1 MVYIPLVK
9 KTKWIDLS
17 NEHKRLRE
25 EVEKDLRE
33 GCCQKGNIQPIMLQ
47 GAFGIGKTNT
57 LYYIFHYCWEVLKTP
72 ALYMP
77 LAKIVDEV
85 KKEAKASDSGKV
97 ENNRLSLIL
106 KKMIDEQIALLKSDN
121 YDEIYNVD
129 FPEFQS
135 GDENVNL
142 SLTDYLKDFESVSV
156 VFDEKEENPFKDVV
170 FNKDVISSAIT
181 SGNVP
186 VLLVDE
192 FESKFYELKKIVASS
207 GGGIL
212 RELFDQIVQTHP
224 FQLVIGNGPA
234 SGYEVAKDKG
244 GDADSETA
252 ANRRLKTIPIPFPA
266 SSLLKRRFMEGC
278 ANGYVNF
285 IWWMSRCR
293 PGHVQK
299 LHDNVKYDM
308 LNGYKSSEFVTQS
321 IFNEPIDE
329 GGEDVTYLKT
339 SYFETIDSHLFPI
352 VKDLLLD
359 FEPCELTMEK
369 DYIDAFKNENDA
381 KSFFCS
387 DETINVEKVLCPA
400 LKDDICLF
408 LEKCKNSE
416 AKYLD
421 VNYYTHLNKYFSYIL
436 DACANKVGEIAFNS
450 PYKYA
455 EEALAD
461 SFLIPLLELTYDFVS
476 QYEDSEA
483 PAIKEV
489 RDFLLDCIKHVEHSK
504 EEEQIAEDFPELS
517 NLFDGFRANKCKGDK
532 FYIQFSLQALR
543 EIFEQPIGSPI
554 LRYRGMSL
562 EEKLETVDFQ
572 KTVLLTDSYDNQI
585 IVFVPILEE
594 DKQDAYLS
602 RLEKY
607 IASIENN
614 LHENAKKTLHVVYLQ
629 ESEKIDSLKTRITRT
644 GDELL
649 PIAKYKK
656 IVFELFDDYKFNFGR
671 QIQDFIDSVAKIVIA
686 GCACGD
692 LYSPNGMTC
701 EVRDVITKIKDSS
714 WTPQKEIRRIRRT
727 IEHYEKLVCEGDNA
741 ILKAIKSKSLID
753 YEDALTKAICDA
765 SEYEDNIPCDFTK
778 IVDGKVTDTRSKYI
792 AQLYVLEKAGKSGM
806 GNNSLIEL
814 LKKIGTQGD
823 LYFAPNED
831 KTLQTLHFDQLKTA
845 LSDSEELSV
854 FFEKYNKDDRFI
866 QNLLAFAGSMVKE
879 TVATD
884 IETLYAFMN
893 DSIDNHWIGTY
904 SDKLKY
910 NCSKAE
916 TLIKLLY
923 LSKYVSKMDSETL
936 KESLISNLNAKG
948 AELNSTRVT
957 LTNSINEILTLLYTQ
972 KPQRDNESQPFFGYL
987 HKLSEVGRLFDD
999 CQRVLR
1005 EESDSMAALCI
1016 IDSVYSRLVDI
1027 VDSVNIL
1034 STQTTT
1040 VKNSLSSFQQSVNR
1054 LYQLPINEIYENK
1067 LAAKLINMKSP
1078 DASKNGFRGYNEDY
1092 CWANTRNTLKYYKD
1106 ETKNVFTTKLN
1117 PIKNDTLKANDVSAF
1132 TNYLYRVF
1140 QSSTDIKTR
1149 LDSVLNLC
1157 RECKVLADDYTELKS
1172 QIENLLKVEVN
1183 NG

>member
-1 MVYIPLVK
+1 MAYIPLVK
-9 KTKWIDLS
+9 QTKWIDLS

-25 EVEKDLRE
+25 EVEKDLRK
-33 GCCQKGNIQPIMLQ
+33 GCCEKGNIQPIMLQ

-57 LYYIFHYCWEVLKTP
+57 LYYIFHYCWEVLQTP
-72 ALYMP
+72 ALYLP

-85 KKEAKASDSGKV
+85 KKEAKSNDSGKV

-106 KKMIDEQIALLKSDN
+106 KKMIDEQINLLKSDN
-121 YDEIYNVD
+121 YDEVFNVD

-142 SLTDYLKDFESVSV
+142 SLTDYLKDFEPVTV
-156 VFDEKEENPFKDVV
+156 VLDEKEENPFKDIV
-170 FNKDVISSAIT
+170 FNKDVINIAIS

-212 RELFDQIVQTHP
+212 RELFDQIVQTRP

-266 SSLLKRRFMEGC
+266 SALLKRRFMEGC

-308 LNGYKSSEFVTQS
+308 LSGYKSSEFITQS

-329 GGEDVTYLKT
+329 GGEEVTYLKT
-339 SYFETIDSHLFPI
+339 SFFETIDSHLFPI

-359 FEPCELTMEK
+359 FEPRELTMEK
-369 DYIDAFKNENDA
+369 DYIDAFKDEINA
-381 KSFFCS
+381 KCFYCS
-387 DETINVEKVLCPA
+387 DETINVEKELCPA
-400 LKDDICLF
+400 LKDDLSIF
-408 LEKCKNSE
+408 LDKCKNSD

-421 VNYYTHLNKYFSYIL
+421 INYYTHLNKYFSYIL
-436 DACANKVGEIAFNS
+436 DACADKNGKIAFNS

-504 EEEQIAEDFPELS
+504 EEEQIADDFPELS
-517 NLFDGFRANKCKGDK
+517 NLFDGFKANKSKGEE
-532 FYIQFSLQALR
+532 FYIQFSLRALR

-562 EEKLETVDFQ
+562 EQKLETIDFQ
-572 KTVLLTDSYDNQI
+572 KTVLLTDSYDNQM
-585 IVFVPILEE
+585 IVFVPNLEE
-594 DKQDAYLS
+594 DKQDAYIS
-602 RLEKY
+602 RLEMY
-607 IASIENN
+607 IKSVEKD
-614 LHENAKKTLHVVYLQ
+614 LHENARKTLHIVYLQ
-629 ESEKIDSLKTRITRT
+629 ESEKIDLLKNRITRV

-671 QIQDFIDSVAKIVIA
+671 QIQDFVDSVAKIVIA
-686 GCACGD
+686 GCACDD
-692 LYSPNGMTC
+692 LYSLNGLTY

-714 WTPQKEIRRIRRT
+714 WTPQKEIRRT

-741 ILKAIKSKSLID
+741 ILKAVKSKSLID
-753 YEDALTKAICDA
+753 YEDALSKAICDA
-765 SEYEDNIPCDFTK
+765 SDYEDNVPCDFTK
-778 IVDGKVTDTRSKYI
+778 VIDGKITDARSKCI
-792 AQLYVLEKAGKSGM
+792 ALLYVLEKAGKTDNV
-806 GNNSLIEL
+806 NNSMVEL
-814 LKKIGTQGD
+814 LRKVGTQGA
-823 LYFAPNED
+823 LHFAPNED
-831 KTLQTLHFDQLKTA
+831 KVLQSLHFDQLKTA
-845 LSDSEELSV
+845 LSDSEEIKDILG
-854 FFEKYNKDDRFI
+854 KYNGDDRFI
-866 QNLLAFAGSMVKE
+866 QNLFAFAGSMVKE
-879 TVATD
+879 TVATN
-884 IETLYAFMN
+884 IEALYAFMN
-893 DSIDNHWIGTY
+893 DSFDNHWIATY
-904 SDKLKY
+904 SDKMKY
-910 NCSKAE
+910 NCPKAE
-916 TLIKLLY
+916 ILIKLLY
-923 LSKYVSKMDSETL
+923 LSNYVSKIDSAKL
-936 KESLISNLNAKG
+936 RESLIANLTAKG
-948 AELNSTRVT
+948 AELNATRAT
-957 LTNSINEILTLLYTQ
+957 LSESINEILTLLYTQ
-972 KPQRDNESQPFFGYL
+972 KPQRDNDSQPFFGYL
-987 HKLSEVGRLFDD
+987 QKLSDVGKLFED

-1005 EESDSMAALCI
+1005 EESDSIAALCVI
-1016 IDSVYSRLVDI
+1016 NSVYSRLVDI
-1027 VDSVNIL
+1027 IDSVKIL

-1040 VKNSLSSFQQSVNR
+1040 IKNSLSGFEQSIKR
-1054 LYQLPINEIYENK
+1054 LYQSPINEIYEDK

-1092 CWANTRNTLKYYKD
+1092 CWATTRNTLKYHKD

-1117 PIKNDTLKANDVSAF
+1117 PIKQETLKGNDVSVF
-1132 TNYLYRVF
+1132 TTYLSRVL
-1140 QSSTDIKTR
+1140 QTTTDIKTR
-1149 LDSVLNLC
+1149 LDSVLSLC
-1157 RECKVLADDYTELKS
+1157 RECKVLADDYTELKT
-1172 QIENLLKVEVN
+1172 QIGNLLKFEEN

>member
-1 MVYIPLVK
+1 MAYIPLVK
-9 KTKWIDLS
+9 QTKWIDLS

-25 EVEKDLRE
+25 EVEKDLRK
-33 GCCQKGNIQPIMLQ
+33 GCCEKGNIQPIILQ

-57 LYYIFHYCWEVLKTP
+57 LYYIFHYCWEVLQTP
-72 ALYMP
+72 ALYLP

-85 KKEAKASDSGKV
+85 KKEAKSNDSGKV

-106 KKMIDEQIALLKSDN
+106 KKMIDEQINLLKSDN
-121 YDEIYNVD
+121 YDEVFNVD

-142 SLTDYLKDFESVSV
+142 SLTDYLKDFEPVTV
-156 VFDEKEENPFKDVV
+156 VLDEKEENPFKDIV
-170 FNKDVISSAIT
+170 FNKDVINIAIS

-212 RELFDQIVQTHP
+212 RELFDQIVQTRP

-266 SSLLKRRFMEGC
+266 SALLKRRFMEGC

-308 LNGYKSSEFVTQS
+308 LSGYKSSEFITQS

-329 GGEDVTYLKT
+329 GGEEVTYLKT
-339 SYFETIDSHLFPI
+339 SFFETIDSHLFPI

-359 FEPCELTMEK
+359 FEPRELTMEK
-369 DYIDAFKNENDA
+369 DYIDAFKDEINA
-381 KSFFCS
+381 KCFYCS
-387 DETINVEKVLCPA
+387 DETINVEKELCPA
-400 LKDDICLF
+400 LKDDLSIF
-408 LEKCKNSE
+408 LDKCKNSD

-421 VNYYTHLNKYFSYIL
+421 INYYTHLNKYFSYIL
-436 DACANKVGEIAFNS
+436 DACADKNGKIAFNS

-504 EEEQIAEDFPELS
+504 EEEQIADDFPELS
-517 NLFDGFRANKCKGDK
+517 NLFDGFKANKSKGEE
-532 FYIQFSLQALR
+532 FYIQFSLRALR

-562 EEKLETVDFQ
+562 EQKLETIDFQ
-572 KTVLLTDSYDNQI
+572 KTVLLTDSYDNQM
-585 IVFVPILEE
+585 IVFVPNLDE
-594 DKQDAYLS
+594 DKQDAYIS
-602 RLEKY
+602 RLEMY
-607 IASIENN
+607 IKSVEKD
-614 LHENAKKTLHVVYLQ
+614 LHENARKTLHIVYLQ
-629 ESEKIDSLKTRITRT
+629 ESEKIDLLKNRITRV

-671 QIQDFIDSVAKIVIA
+671 QIQDFVDSVAKIVIA
-686 GCACGD
+686 GCACDD
-692 LYSPNGMTC
+692 LYSLNGLTY

-714 WTPQKEIRRIRRT
+714 WTPQKEIRRT

-741 ILKAIKSKSLID
+741 ILKAVKSKSLID
-753 YEDALTKAICDA
+753 YEDALSKAICDA
-765 SEYEDNIPCDFTK
+765 SDYEDNVPCDFTK
-778 IVDGKVTDTRSKYI
+778 VIDGKITDARSKCI
-792 AQLYVLEKAGKSGM
+792 ALLYVLEKAGKTDNV
-806 GNNSLIEL
+806 NNSMVEL
-814 LKKIGTQGD
+814 LRKVGTQGA
-823 LYFAPNED
+823 LQFAPNED
-831 KTLQTLHFDQLKTA
+831 KVLQSLHFDQLKTA
-845 LSDSEELSV
+845 LSDSEEIKDILG
-854 FFEKYNKDDRFI
+854 KYNGDDRFI
-866 QNLLAFAGSMVKE
+866 QNLFAFAGSMVKE
-879 TVATD
+879 TVATN
-884 IETLYAFMN
+884 IEALYAFMN
-893 DSIDNHWIGTY
+893 DSFDNHWIATY

-910 NCSKAE
+910 NCPKAE
-916 TLIKLLY
+916 ILIKLLY
-923 LSKYVSKMDSETL
+923 LSNYVSKIDSAKL
-936 KESLISNLNAKG
+936 RESLIANLTAKG
-948 AELNSTRVT
+948 AELNATRAT
-957 LTNSINEILTLLYTQ
+957 LSESINEILTLLYTQ
-972 KPQRDNESQPFFGYL
+972 KPQRDNDSQPFFGYL
-987 HKLSEVGRLFDD
+987 QKLSDVGKLFED

-1005 EESDSMAALCI
+1005 EESDSIAALCVI
-1016 IDSVYSRLVDI
+1016 NSVYSRLVDI
-1027 VDSVNIL
+1027 IDSVKIL

-1040 VKNSLSSFQQSVNR
+1040 IKNSLSGFEQSIKR
-1054 LYQLPINEIYENK
+1054 LYQSPINEIYEDK

-1092 CWANTRNTLKYYKD
+1092 CWATTRNTLKYHKD

-1117 PIKNDTLKANDVSAF
+1117 PIKQETLKGNDVSVF
-1132 TNYLYRVF
+1132 TTYLSRVL
-1140 QSSTDIKTR
+1140 QTTTDIKTR
-1149 LDSVLNLC
+1149 LDSVLSLC
-1157 RECKVLADDYTELKS
+1157 RECKVLADDYTELKT
-1172 QIENLLKVEVN
+1172 QIGNLLKFEEN

>member
-1 MVYIPLVK
+1 MAYIPLVK
-9 KTKWIDLS
+9 QTKWIDLS

-25 EVEKDLRE
+25 EVEKDLRK
-33 GCCQKGNIQPIMLQ
+33 GCCEKGNIQPIMLQ

-57 LYYIFHYCWEVLKTP
+57 LYYIFHYCWEVLQTP
-72 ALYMP
+72 ALYLP

-85 KKEAKASDSGKV
+85 KKEAKSNDSGKV

-106 KKMIDEQIALLKSDN
+106 KKMIDEQINLLKSDN
-121 YDEIYNVD
+121 YDEVFNVD

-142 SLTDYLKDFESVSV
+142 SLTDYLKDFEPVTV
-156 VFDEKEENPFKDVV
+156 VLDEKEENPFKDIV
-170 FNKDVISSAIT
+170 FNKDVINIAIS

-212 RELFDQIVQTHP
+212 RELFDQIVQTRP
-224 FQLVIGNGPA
+224 FLLVIGNGPA

-266 SSLLKRRFMEGC
+266 SALLKRRFMEGC

-308 LNGYKSSEFVTQS
+308 LSGYKSSEFITQS

-329 GGEDVTYLKT
+329 GGEEVTYLKT
-339 SYFETIDSHLFPI
+339 SFFETIDSHLFPI

-359 FEPCELTMEK
+359 FEPRELTMEK
-369 DYIDAFKNENDA
+369 DYIDAFKDEINA
-381 KSFFCS
+381 KCFYCS
-387 DETINVEKVLCPA
+387 DETINVEKELCPA
-400 LKDDICLF
+400 LKDDLSIF
-408 LEKCKNSE
+408 LDKCKNSD

-421 VNYYTHLNKYFSYIL
+421 INYYTHLNKYFSYIL
-436 DACANKVGEIAFNS
+436 DACADKNGKIAFNS

-504 EEEQIAEDFPELS
+504 EEEQIADDFPELS
-517 NLFDGFRANKCKGDK
+517 NLFDGFKANKSKGEE
-532 FYIQFSLQALR
+532 FYIQFSLRALR

-562 EEKLETVDFQ
+562 EQKLETIDFQ
-572 KTVLLTDSYDNQI
+572 KTVLLTDSYDNQM
-585 IVFVPILEE
+585 IVFVPNLDE
-594 DKQDAYLS
+594 DKQDAYIS
-602 RLEKY
+602 RLEMY
-607 IASIENN
+607 IKSVEKD
-614 LHENAKKTLHVVYLQ
+614 LHENARKTLHIVYLQ
-629 ESEKIDSLKTRITRT
+629 ESEKIDLLKNRITRV

-671 QIQDFIDSVAKIVIA
+671 QIQDFVDSVAKIVIA
-686 GCACGD
+686 GCACDD
-692 LYSPNGMTC
+692 LYSLNGLTY

-714 WTPQKEIRRIRRT
+714 WTPQKEIRRT

-741 ILKAIKSKSLID
+741 ILKAVKSKSLID
-753 YEDALTKAICDA
+753 YEDALSKAICDA
-765 SEYEDNIPCDFTK
+765 SDYEDNVPCDFTK
-778 IVDGKVTDTRSKYI
+778 VIDGKITDARSKCI
-792 AQLYVLEKAGKSGM
+792 ALLYVLEKAGKTDNV
-806 GNNSLIEL
+806 NNSMVEL
-814 LKKIGTQGD
+814 LRKVGTQGA
-823 LYFAPNED
+823 LHFAPNED
-831 KTLQTLHFDQLKTA
+831 KVLQSLHFDQLKTA
-845 LSDSEELSV
+845 LSDSEEIKDILG
-854 FFEKYNKDDRFI
+854 KYNGDDRFI
-866 QNLLAFAGSMVKE
+866 QNLFAFAGSMVKE
-879 TVATD
+879 TVATN
-884 IETLYAFMN
+884 IEALYAFMN
-893 DSIDNHWIGTY
+893 DSFDNHWIATY
-904 SDKLKY
+904 SDKMKY
-910 NCSKAE
+910 NCPKAE
-916 TLIKLLY
+916 ILIKLLY
-923 LSKYVSKMDSETL
+923 LSNYVSKIDSAKL
-936 KESLISNLNAKG
+936 RESLIANLTAKG
-948 AELNSTRVT
+948 AELNATRAT
-957 LTNSINEILTLLYTQ
+957 LSESINEILTLLYTQ
-972 KPQRDNESQPFFGYL
+972 KPQRDNDSQPFFGYL
-987 HKLSEVGRLFDD
+987 QKLSDVGKLFED

-1005 EESDSMAALCI
+1005 EESDSIAALCVI
-1016 IDSVYSRLVDI
+1016 NSVYSRLVDI
-1027 VDSVNIL
+1027 IDSVKIL

-1040 VKNSLSSFQQSVNR
+1040 IKNSLSGFEQSIKR
-1054 LYQLPINEIYENK
+1054 LYQSPINEIYEDK

-1092 CWANTRNTLKYYKD
+1092 CWATTRNTLKYHKD

-1117 PIKNDTLKANDVSAF
+1117 PIKQETLKGNDVSVF
-1132 TNYLYRVF
+1132 TTYLSRVL
-1140 QSSTDIKTR
+1140 QTTTDIKTR
-1149 LDSVLNLC
+1149 LDSVLSLC
-1157 RECKVLADDYTELKS
+1157 RECKVLADDYTELKT
-1172 QIENLLKVEVN
+1172 QIGNLLKFEEN

>member
-1 MVYIPLVK
+1 MAYIPLVK
-9 KTKWIDLS
+9 QTKWIDLS

-25 EVEKDLRE
+25 EVEKDLRK
-33 GCCQKGNIQPIMLQ
+33 GCCEKGNIQPIMLQ

-57 LYYIFHYCWEVLKTP
+57 LYYIFHYCWEVLQTP
-72 ALYMP
+72 ALYLP

-85 KKEAKASDSGKV
+85 KKEAKSNDSGKV

-106 KKMIDEQIALLKSDN
+106 KKMIDEQINLLKSDN
-121 YDEIYNVD
+121 YDEVFNVD

-142 SLTDYLKDFESVSV
+142 SLTDYLKDFEPVTV
-156 VFDEKEENPFKDVV
+156 VLDEKEENPFKDIV
-170 FNKDVISSAIT
+170 FNKDVINIAIS

-212 RELFDQIVQTHP
+212 RELFDQIVQTRP

-266 SSLLKRRFMEGC
+266 SALLKRRFMEGC

-308 LNGYKSSEFVTQS
+308 LSGYKSSEFITQS

-329 GGEDVTYLKT
+329 GGEEVTYLKT
-339 SYFETIDSHLFPI
+339 SFFETIDSHLFPI

-359 FEPCELTMEK
+359 FEPRELTMEK
-369 DYIDAFKNENDA
+369 DYIDAFKDEINA
-381 KSFFCS
+381 KCFYCS
-387 DETINVEKVLCPA
+387 DETINVEKELCPA
-400 LKDDICLF
+400 LKDDLSIF
-408 LEKCKNSE
+408 LDKCKNSD

-421 VNYYTHLNKYFSYIL
+421 INYYTHLNKYFSYIL
-436 DACANKVGEIAFNS
+436 DACADKNGKIAFNS

-504 EEEQIAEDFPELS
+504 EEEQIADDFPELS
-517 NLFDGFRANKCKGDK
+517 NLFDGFKANKSKGEE
-532 FYIQFSLQALR
+532 FYIQFSLRALR

-562 EEKLETVDFQ
+562 EQKLETIDFQ
-572 KTVLLTDSYDNQI
+572 KTVLLTDSYDNQM
-585 IVFVPILEE
+585 IVFVPNLDE
-594 DKQDAYLS
+594 DKQDAYIS
-602 RLEKY
+602 RLEMY
-607 IASIENN
+607 IKSVEKD
-614 LHENAKKTLHVVYLQ
+614 LHENARKTLHIVYLQ
-629 ESEKIDSLKTRITRT
+629 ESEKIDLLKNRITRV

-671 QIQDFIDSVAKIVIA
+671 QIQDFVDSVAKIVIA
-686 GCACGD
+686 GCACDD
-692 LYSPNGMTC
+692 LYSLNGLTY

-714 WTPQKEIRRIRRT
+714 WTPQKEIRRT

-741 ILKAIKSKSLID
+741 ILKAVKSKSLID
-753 YEDALTKAICDA
+753 YEDALSKAICDA
-765 SEYEDNIPCDFTK
+765 SDYEDNVPCDFTK
-778 IVDGKVTDTRSKYI
+778 VIDGKITDARSKCI
-792 AQLYVLEKAGKSGM
+792 ALLYVLEKAGKTDNV
-806 GNNSLIEL
+806 NNSMVEL
-814 LKKIGTQGD
+814 LRKVGTQGA
-823 LYFAPNED
+823 LHFAPNED
-831 KTLQTLHFDQLKTA
+831 KVLQSLHFDQLKTA
-845 LSDSEELSV
+845 LSDSEEIKDILG
-854 FFEKYNKDDRFI
+854 KYNGDDRFI
-866 QNLLAFAGSMVKE
+866 QNLFAFAGSMVKE
-879 TVATD
+879 TVATN
-884 IETLYAFMN
+884 IEALYAFMN
-893 DSIDNHWIGTY
+893 DSFDNHWIATY
-904 SDKLKY
+904 SDKMKY
-910 NCSKAE
+910 NCPKAE
-916 TLIKLLY
+916 ILIKLLY
-923 LSKYVSKMDSETL
+923 LSNYVSKIDSAKL
-936 KESLISNLNAKG
+936 RESLIANLTAKG
-948 AELNSTRVT
+948 AELNATRAT
-957 LTNSINEILTLLYTQ
+957 LSESINEILTLLYTQ
-972 KPQRDNESQPFFGYL
+972 KPQRDNDSQPFFGYL
-987 HKLSEVGRLFDD
+987 QKLSDVGKLFED

-1005 EESDSMAALCI
+1005 EESDSIAALCVI
-1016 IDSVYSRLVDI
+1016 NSVYSRLVDI
-1027 VDSVNIL
+1027 IDSVKIL

-1040 VKNSLSSFQQSVNR
+1040 IKNSLSGFEQSIKR
-1054 LYQLPINEIYENK
+1054 LYQSPINEIYEDK

-1092 CWANTRNTLKYYKD
+1092 CWATTRNTLKYHKD

-1117 PIKNDTLKANDVSAF
+1117 PIKQETLKGNDVSVF
-1132 TNYLYRVF
+1132 TTYLSRVL
-1140 QSSTDIKTR
+1140 QTTTDIKTR
-1149 LDSVLNLC
+1149 LDSVLSLC
-1157 RECKVLADDYTELKS
+1157 RECKVLADDYTELKT
-1172 QIENLLKVEVN
+1172 QIGNLLKFEEN

>member
-1 MVYIPLVK
+1 MAYIPLVK
-9 KTKWIDLS
+9 QTKWIDLS

-25 EVEKDLRE
+25 EVEKDLRK
-33 GCCQKGNIQPIMLQ
+33 GCCEKGNIQPIMLQ

-57 LYYIFHYCWEVLKTP
+57 LYYIFHYCWEVLQTP
-72 ALYMP
+72 ALYLP

-85 KKEAKASDSGKV
+85 KKEAKSNDSGKV

-106 KKMIDEQIALLKSDN
+106 KKMIDEQINLLKSDN
-121 YDEIYNVD
+121 YDEVFNVD

-142 SLTDYLKDFESVSV
+142 SLTDYLKDFEPVTV
-156 VFDEKEENPFKDVV
+156 VLDEKEDNPFKDIV
-170 FNKDVISSAIT
+170 FNKDVINIAIS

-212 RELFDQIVQTHP
+212 RELFDQIVQTRP

-266 SSLLKRRFMEGC
+266 SALLKRRFMEGC

-308 LNGYKSSEFVTQS
+308 LSGYKSSEFITQS

-329 GGEDVTYLKT
+329 GGEEVTYLKT
-339 SYFETIDSHLFPI
+339 SFFETIDSHLFPI

-359 FEPCELTMEK
+359 FEPRELTMEK
-369 DYIDAFKNENDA
+369 DYIDAFKDEINA
-381 KSFFCS
+381 KCFYCS
-387 DETINVEKVLCPA
+387 DETINVEKELCPA
-400 LKDDICLF
+400 LKDDLSIF
-408 LEKCKNSE
+408 LDKCKNSD

-421 VNYYTHLNKYFSYIL
+421 INYYTHLNKYFSYIL
-436 DACANKVGEIAFNS
+436 DACADKNGKIAFNS

-504 EEEQIAEDFPELS
+504 EEEQIADDFPELS
-517 NLFDGFRANKCKGDK
+517 NLFDGFKANKSKGEE
-532 FYIQFSLQALR
+532 FYIQFSLRALR

-562 EEKLETVDFQ
+562 EQKLETIDFQ
-572 KTVLLTDSYDNQI
+572 KTVLLTDSYDNQM
-585 IVFVPILEE
+585 IVFVPNLEE
-594 DKQDAYLS
+594 DKQDAYIS
-602 RLEKY
+602 RLEMY
-607 IASIENN
+607 IKSVEKD
-614 LHENAKKTLHVVYLQ
+614 LHENARKTLHIVYLQ
-629 ESEKIDSLKTRITRT
+629 ESEKIDLLKNRITRV

-671 QIQDFIDSVAKIVIA
+671 QIQDFVDSAAKIVIA
-686 GCACGD
+686 GCACDD
-692 LYSPNGMTC
+692 LYSLNGLTY

-714 WTPQKEIRRIRRT
+714 WTPQKEIRRT

-741 ILKAIKSKSLID
+741 ILKAVKSKSLID
-753 YEDALTKAICDA
+753 YEDALSKAICDA
-765 SEYEDNIPCDFTK
+765 SDYEDNVPCDFTK
-778 IVDGKVTDTRSKYI
+778 VIDGKITDARSKCI
-792 AQLYVLEKAGKSGM
+792 ALLYVLEKAGKTDNV
-806 GNNSLIEL
+806 NNSMVEL
-814 LKKIGTQGD
+814 LRKVGTQGA
-823 LYFAPNED
+823 LHFAPNED
-831 KTLQTLHFDQLKTA
+831 KVLQSLHFDQLKTA
-845 LSDSEELSV
+845 LSDSEEIKDILG
-854 FFEKYNKDDRFI
+854 KYNGDDRFI
-866 QNLLAFAGSMVKE
+866 QNLFAFAGSMVKE
-879 TVATD
+879 TVATN
-884 IETLYAFMN
+884 IEALYAFMN
-893 DSIDNHWIGTY
+893 DSFDNHWIATY
-904 SDKLKY
+904 SDKMKY
-910 NCSKAE
+910 NCPKAE
-916 TLIKLLY
+916 ILIKLLY
-923 LSKYVSKMDSETL
+923 LSNYVSKIDSAKL
-936 KESLISNLNAKG
+936 RESLIANLTAKG
-948 AELNSTRVT
+948 AELNATRAT
-957 LTNSINEILTLLYTQ
+957 LSESINEILTLLYTQ
-972 KPQRDNESQPFFGYL
+972 KPQRDNDSQPFFGYL
-987 HKLSEVGRLFDD
+987 QKLSDVGKLFED

-1005 EESDSMAALCI
+1005 EESDSIAALCVI
-1016 IDSVYSRLVDI
+1016 ISVYSRLVDI
-1027 VDSVNIL
+1027 IDSVKIL

-1040 VKNSLSSFQQSVNR
+1040 IKNSLSGFEQSIKR
-1054 LYQLPINEIYENK
+1054 LYQSPINEIYEDK

-1092 CWANTRNTLKYYKD
+1092 CWATTRNTLKYHKD

-1117 PIKNDTLKANDVSAF
+1117 PIKQETLKGNDVSVF
-1132 TNYLYRVF
+1132 TTYLSRVL
-1140 QSSTDIKTR
+1140 QTTTDIKTR
-1149 LDSVLNLC
+1149 LDSVLSLC
-1157 RECKVLADDYTELKS
+1157 RECKVLADDYTELKT
-1172 QIENLLKVEVN
+1172 QIGNLLKFEEN

>member
-1 MVYIPLVK
+1 MAYIPLVK
-9 KTKWIDLS
+9 QTKWIDLS

-25 EVEKDLRE
+25 EVEKDLRK
-33 GCCQKGNIQPIMLQ
+33 GCCEKGNIQPIMLQ

-57 LYYIFHYCWEVLKTP
+57 LYYIFHYCWEVLQTP
-72 ALYMP
+72 ALYLP

-85 KKEAKASDSGKV
+85 KKEAKSNDSGKV

-106 KKMIDEQIALLKSDN
+106 KKMIDEQINLLKSDN
-121 YDEIYNVD
+121 YDEVFNVD

-142 SLTDYLKDFESVSV
+142 SLTDYLKDFEPVTV
-156 VFDEKEENPFKDVV
+156 VLDEKEENPFKDIV
-170 FNKDVISSAIT
+170 FNKDVINIAIS

-212 RELFDQIVQTHP
+212 RELFDQIVQTRP

-266 SSLLKRRFMEGC
+266 SALLKRRFMEGC

-308 LNGYKSSEFVTQS
+308 LSGYKSSEFITQS

-329 GGEDVTYLKT
+329 GGEEVTYLKT
-339 SYFETIDSHLFPI
+339 SFFETIDSHLFPI

-359 FEPCELTMEK
+359 FEPRELTMEK
-369 DYIDAFKNENDA
+369 DYIDAFKDEINA
-381 KSFFCS
+381 KCFYCS
-387 DETINVEKVLCPA
+387 DETINVEKELCPA
-400 LKDDICLF
+400 LKDDLSIF
-408 LEKCKNSE
+408 LDKCKNSD

-421 VNYYTHLNKYFSYIL
+421 INYYTHLNKYFSYIL
-436 DACANKVGEIAFNS
+436 DACADKNGKIAFNS

-504 EEEQIAEDFPELS
+504 KEEQIADDFPELS
-517 NLFDGFRANKCKGDK
+517 NLFDGFKANKSKGEE
-532 FYIQFSLQALR
+532 FYIQFSLRALR

-562 EEKLETVDFQ
+562 EQKLETIDFQ
-572 KTVLLTDSYDNQI
+572 KTVLLTDSYDNQM
-585 IVFVPILEE
+585 IVFVPNLDE
-594 DKQDAYLS
+594 DKQDAYIS
-602 RLEKY
+602 RLEMY
-607 IASIENN
+607 IKSVEKD
-614 LHENAKKTLHVVYLQ
+614 LHENARKTLHIVYLQ
-629 ESEKIDSLKTRITRT
+629 ESEKIDLLKNRITRV

-671 QIQDFIDSVAKIVIA
+671 QIQDFVDSVAKIVIA
-686 GCACGD
+686 GCACDD
-692 LYSPNGMTC
+692 LYSLNGLTY

-714 WTPQKEIRRIRRT
+714 WTPQKEIRRT

-741 ILKAIKSKSLID
+741 ILKAVKSKSLID
-753 YEDALTKAICDA
+753 YEDALSKAICDA
-765 SEYEDNIPCDFTK
+765 SDYEDNVPCDFTK
-778 IVDGKVTDTRSKYI
+778 VIDGKITDARSKCI
-792 AQLYVLEKAGKSGM
+792 ALLYVLEKAGKTDNV
-806 GNNSLIEL
+806 NNSMVEL
-814 LKKIGTQGD
+814 LRKVGTQGA
-823 LYFAPNED
+823 LHFAPNED
-831 KTLQTLHFDQLKTA
+831 KVLQSLHSDQLKTA
-845 LSDSEELSV
+845 LSDSEEIKDILG
-854 FFEKYNKDDRFI
+854 KYNGDDRFI
-866 QNLLAFAGSMVKE
+866 QNLFAFAGSMVKE
-879 TVATD
+879 TVATN
-884 IETLYAFMN
+884 IEALYAFMN
-893 DSIDNHWIGTY
+893 DSFDNHWIATY

-910 NCSKAE
+910 NCPKAE
-916 TLIKLLY
+916 ILIKLLY
-923 LSKYVSKMDSETL
+923 LSNYVSKIDSAKL
-936 KESLISNLNAKG
+936 RESLIANLTAKG
-948 AELNSTRVT
+948 AELNATRAT
-957 LTNSINEILTLLYTQ
+957 LSESINEILTLLYTQ
-972 KPQRDNESQPFFGYL
+972 KPQRDNDSQPFFGYL
-987 HKLSEVGRLFDD
+987 QKLSDVGKLFED

-1005 EESDSMAALCI
+1005 EESDSIAALCVI
-1016 IDSVYSRLVDI
+1016 NSVYSRLVDI
-1027 VDSVNIL
+1027 IDSVKIL

-1040 VKNSLSSFQQSVNR
+1040 IKNSLSGFEQSIKR
-1054 LYQLPINEIYENK
+1054 LYQSPINEIYEDK

-1092 CWANTRNTLKYYKD
+1092 CWATTRNTLKYHKD

-1117 PIKNDTLKANDVSAF
+1117 PIKQETLKGNDVSVF
-1132 TNYLYRVF
+1132 TTYLSRVL
-1140 QSSTDIKTR
+1140 QTTTDIKTR
-1149 LDSVLNLC
+1149 LDSVLSLC
-1157 RECKVLADDYTELKS
+1157 RECKVLADDYTELKT
-1172 QIENLLKVEVN
+1172 QIGNLLKFEEN

>member
-1 MVYIPLVK
+1 MAYIPLVK
-9 KTKWIDLS
+9 QTKWIDLS

-25 EVEKDLRE
+25 EVEKDLRK
-33 GCCQKGNIQPIMLQ
+33 GCCEKGNIQPIMLQ

-57 LYYIFHYCWEVLKTP
+57 LYYIFHYCWEVLQTP
-72 ALYMP
+72 ALYLP

-85 KKEAKASDSGKV
+85 KKEAKSNDSGKV

-106 KKMIDEQIALLKSDN
+106 KKMIDEQINLLKSDN
-121 YDEIYNVD
+121 YDEVFNVD

-142 SLTDYLKDFESVSV
+142 SLTDYLKDFEPVTV
-156 VFDEKEENPFKDVV
+156 VLDEKEDNPFKDIV
-170 FNKDVISSAIT
+170 FNKDVINIAIS

-212 RELFDQIVQTHP
+212 RELFDQIVQTRP
-224 FQLVIGNGPA
+224 FLLVIGNGPA

-266 SSLLKRRFMEGC
+266 SALLKRRFMEGC

-293 PGHVQK
+293 LGHVQK

-308 LNGYKSSEFVTQS
+308 LSGYKSSEFITQS

-329 GGEDVTYLKT
+329 GGEEVTYLKT
-339 SYFETIDSHLFPI
+339 SFFETIDSHLFPI

-359 FEPCELTMEK
+359 FEPRELTMEK
-369 DYIDAFKNENDA
+369 DYIDAFKDEINA
-381 KSFFCS
+381 KCFYCS
-387 DETINVEKVLCPA
+387 DETINVEKELCPA
-400 LKDDICLF
+400 LKDDLSIF
-408 LEKCKNSE
+408 LDKCKNSD

-421 VNYYTHLNKYFSYIL
+421 INYYTHLNKYFSYIL
-436 DACANKVGEIAFNS
+436 DACADKNGKIAFNS

-504 EEEQIAEDFPELS
+504 EEEQIADDFPELS
-517 NLFDGFRANKCKGDK
+517 NLFDGFKANKSKGEE
-532 FYIQFSLQALR
+532 FYIQFSLRALR

-562 EEKLETVDFQ
+562 EQKLETIDFQ
-572 KTVLLTDSYDNQI
+572 KTVLLTDSYDNQM
-585 IVFVPILEE
+585 IVFVPNLEE
-594 DKQDAYLS
+594 DKQDAYIS
-602 RLEKY
+602 RLEMY
-607 IASIENN
+607 IKSVEKD
-614 LHENAKKTLHVVYLQ
+614 LHENARKTLHIVYLQ
-629 ESEKIDSLKTRITRT
+629 ESEKIDLLKNRITRV

-671 QIQDFIDSVAKIVIA
+671 QIQDFVDSVAKIVIA
-686 GCACGD
+686 GCACDD
-692 LYSPNGMTC
+692 LYSLNGLTY

-714 WTPQKEIRRIRRT
+714 WTPQKEIRRT

-741 ILKAIKSKSLID
+741 ILKAVKSKSLID
-753 YEDALTKAICDA
+753 YEDALSKAICDA
-765 SEYEDNIPCDFTK
+765 SDYEDNVPCDFTK
-778 IVDGKVTDTRSKYI
+778 VIDGKITDARSKCI
-792 AQLYVLEKAGKSGM
+792 ALLYVLEKAGKTDNV
-806 GNNSLIEL
+806 NNSMVEL
-814 LKKIGTQGD
+814 LRKVGTQGA
-823 LYFAPNED
+823 LHFAPNED
-831 KTLQTLHFDQLKTA
+831 KVLQSLHFDQLKTA
-845 LSDSEELSV
+845 LSDSEEIKDILG
-854 FFEKYNKDDRFI
+854 KYNGDDRFI
-866 QNLLAFAGSMVKE
+866 QNLFAFAGSMVKE
-879 TVATD
+879 TVATN
-884 IETLYAFMN
+884 IEALYAFMN
-893 DSIDNHWIGTY
+893 DSFDNHWIATY
-904 SDKLKY
+904 SDKMKY
-910 NCSKAE
+910 NCPKAE
-916 TLIKLLY
+916 ILIKLLY
-923 LSKYVSKMDSETL
+923 LSNYVSKIDSAKL
-936 KESLISNLNAKG
+936 RESLIANLTAKG
-948 AELNSTRVT
+948 AELNATRAT
-957 LTNSINEILTLLYTQ
+957 LSESINEILTLLYTQ
-972 KPQRDNESQPFFGYL
+972 KPQRDNDSQPFFGYL
-987 HKLSEVGRLFDD
+987 QKLSDVGKLFED

-1005 EESDSMAALCI
+1005 EESDSIAALCVI
-1016 IDSVYSRLVDI
+1016 NSVYSRLVDI
-1027 VDSVNIL
+1027 IDSVKIL

-1040 VKNSLSSFQQSVNR
+1040 IKNSLSGFEQSIKR
-1054 LYQLPINEIYENK
+1054 LYQSPINEIYEDK

-1078 DASKNGFRGYNEDY
+1078 YASKNGFRGYNEDY
-1092 CWANTRNTLKYYKD
+1092 CWATTRNTLKYHKD

-1117 PIKNDTLKANDVSAF
+1117 PIKQETLKGNDVSVF
-1132 TNYLYRVF
+1132 TTYLSRVL
-1140 QSSTDIKTR
+1140 QTTTDIKTR
-1149 LDSVLNLC
+1149 LDSVLSLC
-1157 RECKVLADDYTELKS
+1157 RECKVLADDYTELKT
-1172 QIENLLKVEVN
+1172 QIGNLLKFEEN

>member
-1 MVYIPLVK
+1 MAYIPLVK
-9 KTKWIDLS
+9 QTKWIDLS

-25 EVEKDLRE
+25 EVEKDLRK
-33 GCCQKGNIQPIMLQ
+33 GCCEKGNIQPIMLQ

-57 LYYIFHYCWEVLKTP
+57 LYYIFHYCWEVLQTP
-72 ALYMP
+72 ALYLP

-85 KKEAKASDSGKV
+85 KKEAKSNDSGKV

-106 KKMIDEQIALLKSDN
+106 KKMIDEQINLLKSDN
-121 YDEIYNVD
+121 YDEVFNVD

-142 SLTDYLKDFESVSV
+142 SLTDYLKDFEPVTV
-156 VFDEKEENPFKDVV
+156 VLDEKEDNPFKDIV
-170 FNKDVISSAIT
+170 FNKDVINIAIS

-212 RELFDQIVQTHP
+212 RELFDQIVQTRP

-266 SSLLKRRFMEGC
+266 SALLKRRFMEGC

-308 LNGYKSSEFVTQS
+308 LSGYKSSEFITQS

-329 GGEDVTYLKT
+329 GGEEVTYLKT
-339 SYFETIDSHLFPI
+339 SFFETIDSHLFPI

-359 FEPCELTMEK
+359 FEPRELTMEK
-369 DYIDAFKNENDA
+369 DYIDAFKDEINA
-381 KSFFCS
+381 KCFYCS
-387 DETINVEKVLCPA
+387 DETINVEKELCPA
-400 LKDDICLF
+400 LKDDLSIF
-408 LEKCKNSE
+408 LDKCKNSD

-421 VNYYTHLNKYFSYIL
+421 INYYTHLNKYFSYIL
-436 DACANKVGEIAFNS
+436 DACADKNGKIAFNS

-504 EEEQIAEDFPELS
+504 EEEQIADDFPELS
-517 NLFDGFRANKCKGDK
+517 NLFDGFKANKSKGEE
-532 FYIQFSLQALR
+532 FYIQFSLRALR

-562 EEKLETVDFQ
+562 EQKLETIDFQ
-572 KTVLLTDSYDNQI
+572 KTVLLTDSYDNQM
-585 IVFVPILEE
+585 IVFVPNLEE
-594 DKQDAYLS
+594 DKQDAYIS
-602 RLEKY
+602 RLEMY
-607 IASIENN
+607 IKSVEKD
-614 LHENAKKTLHVVYLQ
+614 LHENARKTLHIVYLQ
-629 ESEKIDSLKTRITRT
+629 ESEKIDLLKNRITRV

-671 QIQDFIDSVAKIVIA
+671 QIQDFVDSVAKIVIA
-686 GCACGD
+686 GCACDD
-692 LYSPNGMTC
+692 LYSLNGLTY

-714 WTPQKEIRRIRRT
+714 WTPQKEIRRT

-741 ILKAIKSKSLID
+741 ILKAVKSKSLID
-753 YEDALTKAICDA
+753 YEDALSKAICDA
-765 SEYEDNIPCDFTK
+765 SDYEDNVPCDFTK
-778 IVDGKVTDTRSKYI
+778 VIDGKITDARSKCI
-792 AQLYVLEKAGKSGM
+792 ALLYVLEKAGKTDNV
-806 GNNSLIEL
+806 NNSMVEL
-814 LKKIGTQGD
+814 LRKVGTQGA
-823 LYFAPNED
+823 LHFAPNED
-831 KTLQTLHFDQLKTA
+831 KVLQSLHFDQLKTA
-845 LSDSEELSV
+845 LSDSEEIKDILG
-854 FFEKYNKDDRFI
+854 KYNGDDRFI
-866 QNLLAFAGSMVKE
+866 QNLFAFAGSMVKE
-879 TVATD
+879 TVATN
-884 IETLYAFMN
+884 IEALYAFMN
-893 DSIDNHWIGTY
+893 DSFDNHWIATY

-910 NCSKAE
+910 NCPKAE
-916 TLIKLLY
+916 ILIKLLY
-923 LSKYVSKMDSETL
+923 LSNYVSKIDSAKL
-936 KESLISNLNAKG
+936 RESLIANLTAKG
-948 AELNSTRVT
+948 AELNATRAT
-957 LTNSINEILTLLYTQ
+957 LSESINEILTLLYTQ
-972 KPQRDNESQPFFGYL
+972 KPQRDNDSQPFFGYL
-987 HKLSEVGRLFDD
+987 QKLSDVGKLFED

-1005 EESDSMAALCI
+1005 EESDSIAALCVI
-1016 IDSVYSRLVDI
+1016 NSVYSRLVDI
-1027 VDSVNIL
+1027 IDSVKIL

-1040 VKNSLSSFQQSVNR
+1040 IKNSLSGFEQSIKR
-1054 LYQLPINEIYENK
+1054 LYQSPINEIYEDK

-1092 CWANTRNTLKYYKD
+1092 CWATTRNTLKYHKD

-1117 PIKNDTLKANDVSAF
+1117 PIKQETLKGNDVSVF
-1132 TNYLYRVF
+1132 TTYLSRVL
-1140 QSSTDIKTR
+1140 QTTTDIKTR
-1149 LDSVLNLC
+1149 LDSVLSLC
-1157 RECKVLADDYTELKS
+1157 RECKVLADDYTELKT
-1172 QIENLLKVEVN
+1172 QIGNLLKFEEN

>member
-1 MVYIPLVK
+1 MAYIPLVK
-9 KTKWIDLS
+9 QTRWIDLS

-25 EVEKDLRE
+25 EVEKDLRK
-33 GCCQKGNIQPIMLQ
+33 GCCEKGNIQPIMLQ

-57 LYYIFHYCWEVLKTP
+57 LYYIFHYCWEVLQTP
-72 ALYMP
+72 ALYLP

-85 KKEAKASDSGKV
+85 KKEAKSNDSGKV

-106 KKMIDEQIALLKSDN
+106 KKMIDEQINLLKSDN
-121 YDEIYNVD
+121 YDEVFNVD

-142 SLTDYLKDFESVSV
+142 SLTDYLKDFEPVTV
-156 VFDEKEENPFKDVV
+156 VLDEKEDNPFKDIV
-170 FNKDVISSAIT
+170 FNKDVINIAIS

-212 RELFDQIVQTHP
+212 RELFDQIVQTRP
-224 FQLVIGNGPA
+224 FLLVIGNGPA

-266 SSLLKRRFMEGC
+266 SALLKRRFMEGC

-308 LNGYKSSEFVTQS
+308 LSGYKSSEFITQS

-329 GGEDVTYLKT
+329 GGEEVTYLKT
-339 SYFETIDSHLFPI
+339 SFFETIDSHLFPI

-359 FEPCELTMEK
+359 FEPRELTMEK
-369 DYIDAFKNENDA
+369 DYIDAFKDEINA
-381 KSFFCS
+381 KCFYCS
-387 DETINVEKVLCPA
+387 DETINVEKELCPA
-400 LKDDICLF
+400 LKDDLSIF
-408 LEKCKNSE
+408 LDKCKNSD

-421 VNYYTHLNKYFSYIL
+421 INYYTHLNKYFSYIL
-436 DACANKVGEIAFNS
+436 DACADKNGKIAFNS

-504 EEEQIAEDFPELS
+504 EEEQIADDFPELS
-517 NLFDGFRANKCKGDK
+517 NLFDGFKANKSKGEE
-532 FYIQFSLQALR
+532 FYIQFSLRALR

-562 EEKLETVDFQ
+562 EQKLETIDFQ
-572 KTVLLTDSYDNQI
+572 KTVLLTDSYDNQM
-585 IVFVPILEE
+585 IVFVPNLEE
-594 DKQDAYLS
+594 DKQDAYIS
-602 RLEKY
+602 RLEMY
-607 IASIENN
+607 IKSVEKD
-614 LHENAKKTLHVVYLQ
+614 LHENARKTLHIVYLQ
-629 ESEKIDSLKTRITRT
+629 ESEKIDLLKNRITRV

-671 QIQDFIDSVAKIVIA
+671 QIQDFVDSVAKIVIA
-686 GCACGD
+686 GCACDD
-692 LYSPNGMTC
+692 LYSLNGLTY

-714 WTPQKEIRRIRRT
+714 WTPQKEIRRT

-741 ILKAIKSKSLID
+741 ILKAVKSKSLID
-753 YEDALTKAICDA
+753 YEDALSKAICDA
-765 SEYEDNIPCDFTK
+765 SDYEDNVPCDFTK
-778 IVDGKVTDTRSKYI
+778 VIDGKITDARSKCI
-792 AQLYVLEKAGKSGM
+792 ALLYVLEKAGKTDNV
-806 GNNSLIEL
+806 NNSMVEL
-814 LKKIGTQGD
+814 LRKVGTQGA
-823 LYFAPNED
+823 LHFAPNED
-831 KTLQTLHFDQLKTA
+831 KVLQSLHFDQLKTA
-845 LSDSEELSV
+845 LSDSEEIKDILG
-854 FFEKYNKDDRFI
+854 KYNGDDRFI
-866 QNLLAFAGSMVKE
+866 QNLFAFAGSMVKE
-879 TVATD
+879 TVATN
-884 IETLYAFMN
+884 IEALYAFMN
-893 DSIDNHWIGTY
+893 DSFDNHWIATY
-904 SDKLKY
+904 SDKMKY
-910 NCSKAE
+910 NCPKAE
-916 TLIKLLY
+916 ILIKLLY
-923 LSKYVSKMDSETL
+923 LSNYVSKIDSAKL
-936 KESLISNLNAKG
+936 RESLIANLTAKG
-948 AELNSTRVT
+948 AELNATRAT
-957 LTNSINEILTLLYTQ
+957 LSESINEILTLLYTQ
-972 KPQRDNESQPFFGYL
+972 KPQRDNDSQPFFGYL
-987 HKLSEVGRLFDD
+987 QKLSDVGKLFED

-1005 EESDSMAALCI
+1005 EESDSIAALCVI
-1016 IDSVYSRLVDI
+1016 NSVYSRLVDI
-1027 VDSVNIL
+1027 IDSVKIL

-1040 VKNSLSSFQQSVNR
+1040 IKNSLSGFEQSIKR
-1054 LYQLPINEIYENK
+1054 LYQSPINEIYEDK

-1092 CWANTRNTLKYYKD
+1092 CWATTRNTLKYHKD

-1117 PIKNDTLKANDVSAF
+1117 PIKQGHKKIHSFFIFLLR
-1132 TNYLYRVF
+1132 TNGF
-1140 QSSTDIKTR
+1140 HTS
-1149 LDSVLNLC
+1149 N
-1157 RECKVLADDYTELKS
+1157 
-1172 QIENLLKVEVN
+1172 
-1183 NG
+1183 

>member
-1 MVYIPLVK
+1 MAYIPLVK
-9 KTKWIDLS
+9 QTKWIDLS

-25 EVEKDLRE
+25 EVEKDLRK
-33 GCCQKGNIQPIMLQ
+33 GCCEKGNIQPIMLQ

-57 LYYIFHYCWEVLKTP
+57 LYYIFHYCWEVLQTP
-72 ALYMP
+72 ALYLP

-85 KKEAKASDSGKV
+85 KKEAKSNDSGKV

-106 KKMIDEQIALLKSDN
+106 KKMIDEQINLLKSDN
-121 YDEIYNVD
+121 YDEVFNVD

-142 SLTDYLKDFESVSV
+142 SLTDYLKDFEPVTV
-156 VFDEKEENPFKDVV
+156 VLDEKEDNPFKDIV
-170 FNKDVISSAIT
+170 FNKDVINIAIS

-212 RELFDQIVQTHP
+212 RELFDQIVQTRP

-266 SSLLKRRFMEGC
+266 SALLKRRFMEEC

-308 LNGYKSSEFVTQS
+308 LSGYKSSEFITQS

-329 GGEDVTYLKT
+329 GGEEVTYLKT
-339 SYFETIDSHLFPI
+339 SFFETIDSHLFPI

-359 FEPCELTMEK
+359 FEPRELTMEK
-369 DYIDAFKNENDA
+369 DYIDAFKDEINA
-381 KSFFCS
+381 KCFYCS
-387 DETINVEKVLCPA
+387 DETINVEKELCPA
-400 LKDDICLF
+400 LKDDLSIF
-408 LEKCKNSE
+408 LDKCKNSD

-421 VNYYTHLNKYFSYIL
+421 INYYTHLNKYFSYIL
-436 DACANKVGEIAFNS
+436 DACADKNGKIAFNS

-504 EEEQIAEDFPELS
+504 EEEQIADDFPELS
-517 NLFDGFRANKCKGDK
+517 NLFDGFKANKSKGEE
-532 FYIQFSLQALR
+532 FYIQFSLRALR

-562 EEKLETVDFQ
+562 EQKLETIDFQ
-572 KTVLLTDSYDNQI
+572 KTVLLTDSYDNQM
-585 IVFVPILEE
+585 IVFVPNLEE
-594 DKQDAYLS
+594 DKQDAYIS
-602 RLEKY
+602 RLEMY
-607 IASIENN
+607 IKSVEKD
-614 LHENAKKTLHVVYLQ
+614 LHENARKTLHIVYLQ
-629 ESEKIDSLKTRITRT
+629 ESEKIDLLKNRITRV

-671 QIQDFIDSVAKIVIA
+671 QIQDFVDSVAKIVIA
-686 GCACGD
+686 GCACDD
-692 LYSPNGMTC
+692 LYSLNGLTY

-714 WTPQKEIRRIRRT
+714 WTPQKEIRRT

-741 ILKAIKSKSLID
+741 ILKAVKSKSLID
-753 YEDALTKAICDA
+753 YEDALSKAICDA
-765 SEYEDNIPCDFTK
+765 SDYEDNVPCDFTK
-778 IVDGKVTDTRSKYI
+778 VIDGKITDARSKCI
-792 AQLYVLEKAGKSGM
+792 ALLYVLEKAGKTNNV
-806 GNNSLIEL
+806 NNSMVEL
-814 LKKIGTQGD
+814 LRKVGTQGA
-823 LYFAPNED
+823 LHFAPNED
-831 KTLQTLHFDQLKTA
+831 KVLQSLHFDQLKTA
-845 LSDSEELSV
+845 LSDSEEIKDILG
-854 FFEKYNKDDRFI
+854 KYNGDDRFI
-866 QNLLAFAGSMVKE
+866 QNLFAFAGSMVKE
-879 TVATD
+879 TVATN
-884 IETLYAFMN
+884 IEALYAFMN
-893 DSIDNHWIGTY
+893 DSFDNHWIATY
-904 SDKLKY
+904 SDKMKY
-910 NCSKAE
+910 NCPKAE
-916 TLIKLLY
+916 ILIKLLY
-923 LSKYVSKMDSETL
+923 LSNYVSKIDSAKL
-936 KESLISNLNAKG
+936 RESLIANLTAKG
-948 AELNSTRVT
+948 AELNATRAT
-957 LTNSINEILTLLYTQ
+957 LSESINEILTLLYTQ
-972 KPQRDNESQPFFGYL
+972 KPQRDNDSQPFFGYL
-987 HKLSEVGRLFDD
+987 QKLSDVGKLFED

-1005 EESDSMAALCI
+1005 EESDSIAALCVI
-1016 IDSVYSRLVDI
+1016 NSVYSRLVDI
-1027 VDSVNIL
+1027 IDSVKIL

-1040 VKNSLSSFQQSVNR
+1040 IKNSLSGFEQSIKR
-1054 LYQLPINEIYENK
+1054 LYQSPINEIYEDK

-1092 CWANTRNTLKYYKD
+1092 CWATTRNTLKYHKD

-1117 PIKNDTLKANDVSAF
+1117 PIKQETLKGNDVSVF
-1132 TNYLYRVF
+1132 TTYLSRVL
-1140 QSSTDIKTR
+1140 QTTTDIKTR
-1149 LDSVLNLC
+1149 LDSVLSLC
-1157 RECKVLADDYTELKS
+1157 RECKVLADDYTELKT
-1172 QIENLLKVEVN
+1172 QIGNLLKFEEN

>member
-9 KTKWIDLS
+9 QTKWIDLS

-25 EVEKDLRE
+25 EVEKDLRK
-33 GCCQKGNIQPIMLQ
+33 GCCEKGNIQPIMLQ

-57 LYYIFHYCWEVLKTP
+57 LYYIFHYCWEVLQTP
-72 ALYMP
+72 ALYLP

-85 KKEAKASDSGKV
+85 KKEAKSNDSGKV

-106 KKMIDEQIALLKSDN
+106 KKMIDEQINLLKSDN
-121 YDEIYNVD
+121 YDEVFNVD

-142 SLTDYLKDFESVSV
+142 SLTDYLKDFEPVTV
-156 VFDEKEENPFKDVV
+156 VLDEKEDNPFKDIV
-170 FNKDVISSAIT
+170 FNKDVINIAIS

-212 RELFDQIVQTHP
+212 RELFDQIVQTRP
-224 FQLVIGNGPA
+224 FLLVIGNGPA

-266 SSLLKRRFMEGC
+266 SALLKRRFMEGC

-308 LNGYKSSEFVTQS
+308 LSGYKSSEFITQS

-329 GGEDVTYLKT
+329 GGEEVTYLKT
-339 SYFETIDSHLFPI
+339 SFFETIDSHLFPI

-359 FEPCELTMEK
+359 FEPRELTMEK
-369 DYIDAFKNENDA
+369 DYIDAFKDEINA
-381 KSFFCS
+381 KCFYCS
-387 DETINVEKVLCPA
+387 DETINVEKELCPA
-400 LKDDICLF
+400 LKDDLSIF
-408 LEKCKNSE
+408 LDKCKNSD

-421 VNYYTHLNKYFSYIL
+421 INYYTHLNKYFSYIL
-436 DACANKVGEIAFNS
+436 DACADKNGKIAFNS

-504 EEEQIAEDFPELS
+504 EEEQIADDFPELS
-517 NLFDGFRANKCKGDK
+517 NLFDGFKANKSKGEE
-532 FYIQFSLQALR
+532 FYIQFSLRALR

-562 EEKLETVDFQ
+562 EQKLETIDFQ
-572 KTVLLTDSYDNQI
+572 KTVLLTDSYDNQM
-585 IVFVPILEE
+585 IVFVPNLEE
-594 DKQDAYLS
+594 DKQDAYIS
-602 RLEKY
+602 RLEMY
-607 IASIENN
+607 IKSVEKD
-614 LHENAKKTLHVVYLQ
+614 LHENARKTLHIVYLQ
-629 ESEKIDSLKTRITRT
+629 ESEKIDLLKNRITRV

-671 QIQDFIDSVAKIVIA
+671 QIQDFVDSVAKIVIA
-686 GCACGD
+686 GCACDD
-692 LYSPNGMTC
+692 LYSLNGLTY

-714 WTPQKEIRRIRRT
+714 WTPQKEIRRT

-741 ILKAIKSKSLID
+741 ILKAVKSKSLID
-753 YEDALTKAICDA
+753 YEDALSKAICDA
-765 SEYEDNIPCDFTK
+765 SDYEDNVPCDFTK
-778 IVDGKVTDTRSKYI
+778 VIDGKITDARSKCI
-792 AQLYVLEKAGKSGM
+792 ALLYVLEKAGKTDNV
-806 GNNSLIEL
+806 NNSMVEL
-814 LKKIGTQGD
+814 LRKVGTQGA
-823 LYFAPNED
+823 LHFAPNED
-831 KTLQTLHFDQLKTA
+831 KVLQSLHFDQLKTA
-845 LSDSEELSV
+845 LSDSEEIKDILG
-854 FFEKYNKDDRFI
+854 KYNGDDRFI
-866 QNLLAFAGSMVKE
+866 QNLFAFAGSMVKE
-879 TVATD
+879 TVATN
-884 IETLYAFMN
+884 IEALYAFMN
-893 DSIDNHWIGTY
+893 DSFDNHWIATY
-904 SDKLKY
+904 SDKMKY
-910 NCSKAE
+910 NCPKAE
-916 TLIKLLY
+916 ILIKLLY
-923 LSKYVSKMDSETL
+923 LSNYVSKIDSAKL
-936 KESLISNLNAKG
+936 RESLIANLTAKG
-948 AELNSTRVT
+948 AELNATRAT
-957 LTNSINEILTLLYTQ
+957 LSESINEILTLLYTQ
-972 KPQRDNESQPFFGYL
+972 KPQRDNDSQPFFGYL
-987 HKLSEVGRLFDD
+987 QKLSDVGKLFED

-1005 EESDSMAALCI
+1005 EESDSIAALCVI
-1016 IDSVYSRLVDI
+1016 NSVYSRLVDI
-1027 VDSVNIL
+1027 IDSVKIL

-1040 VKNSLSSFQQSVNR
+1040 IKNSLSGFEQSIKR
-1054 LYQLPINEIYENK
+1054 LYQSPINEIYEDK

-1092 CWANTRNTLKYYKD
+1092 CWATTRNTLKYHKD

-1117 PIKNDTLKANDVSAF
+1117 PIKQETLKGNDVSVF
-1132 TNYLYRVF
+1132 TTYLSRVL
-1140 QSSTDIKTR
+1140 QTTTDIKTR
-1149 LDSVLNLC
+1149 LDSVLSLC
-1157 RECKVLADDYTELKS
+1157 RECKVLADDYTELKT
-1172 QIENLLKVEVN
+1172 QIGNLLKFEEN

>member
-1 MVYIPLVK
+1 MAYIPLVK
-9 KTKWIDLS
+9 QTKWIDLS

-25 EVEKDLRE
+25 EVEKDLRK
-33 GCCQKGNIQPIMLQ
+33 GCCEKGNIQPIMLQ

-57 LYYIFHYCWEVLKTP
+57 LYYIFHYCWEVLQTP
-72 ALYMP
+72 ALYLP

-85 KKEAKASDSGKV
+85 KKEAKSNDSGKV

-106 KKMIDEQIALLKSDN
+106 KKMIDEQINLLKSDN
-121 YDEIYNVD
+121 YDEVFNVD

-142 SLTDYLKDFESVSV
+142 SLTDYLKDFEPVTV
-156 VFDEKEENPFKDVV
+156 VLDEKEDNPFKDIV
-170 FNKDVISSAIT
+170 FNKDVINIAIS

-212 RELFDQIVQTHP
+212 RELFDQIVQTRP

-266 SSLLKRRFMEGC
+266 SALLKRRFMEGC

-308 LNGYKSSEFVTQS
+308 LSGYKSSEFITQS

-329 GGEDVTYLKT
+329 GGEEVTYLKT
-339 SYFETIDSHLFPI
+339 SFFETIDSHLFPI

-359 FEPCELTMEK
+359 FEPRELTMEK
-369 DYIDAFKNENDA
+369 DYIDAFKDEINA
-381 KSFFCS
+381 KCFYCS
-387 DETINVEKVLCPA
+387 DETINVEKELCPA
-400 LKDDICLF
+400 LKDDLSIF
-408 LEKCKNSE
+408 LDKCKNSD

-421 VNYYTHLNKYFSYIL
+421 INYYTHLNKYFSYIL
-436 DACANKVGEIAFNS
+436 DACADKNGKIAFNS

-504 EEEQIAEDFPELS
+504 EEEQIADDFPELS
-517 NLFDGFRANKCKGDK
+517 NLFDGFKANKSKGEE
-532 FYIQFSLQALR
+532 FYIQFSLRALR

-562 EEKLETVDFQ
+562 EQKLETIDFQ
-572 KTVLLTDSYDNQI
+572 KTVLLTDSYDNQM
-585 IVFVPILEE
+585 IVFVPNLEE
-594 DKQDAYLS
+594 DKQDAYIS
-602 RLEKY
+602 RLEMY
-607 IASIENN
+607 IKSVEKD
-614 LHENAKKTLHVVYLQ
+614 LHENARKTLHIVYLQ
-629 ESEKIDSLKTRITRT
+629 ESEKIDLLKNRITRV

-671 QIQDFIDSVAKIVIA
+671 QIQDFVDSVAKIVIA
-686 GCACGD
+686 GCACDD
-692 LYSPNGMTC
+692 LYSLNGLTY

-714 WTPQKEIRRIRRT
+714 WTPQKEIRRT

-741 ILKAIKSKSLID
+741 ILKAVKSKSLID
-753 YEDALTKAICDA
+753 YEDALSKAICDA
-765 SEYEDNIPCDFTK
+765 SDYEDNVPCDFTK
-778 IVDGKVTDTRSKYI
+778 VIDGKITDARSKCI
-792 AQLYVLEKAGKSGM
+792 ALLYVLEKAGKTDNV
-806 GNNSLIEL
+806 NNSMVEL
-814 LKKIGTQGD
+814 LRKVGTQGA
-823 LYFAPNED
+823 LHFAPNED
-831 KTLQTLHFDQLKTA
+831 KVLQSLHFDQLKTA
-845 LSDSEELSV
+845 LSDSEEIKDILG
-854 FFEKYNKDDRFI
+854 KYNGDDRFI
-866 QNLLAFAGSMVKE
+866 QNLFAFAGSMVKE
-879 TVATD
+879 TVATN
-884 IETLYAFMN
+884 IEALYAFMN
-893 DSIDNHWIGTY
+893 DSFDNHWIATY
-904 SDKLKY
+904 SDKMKY
-910 NCSKAE
+910 NCPKAE
-916 TLIKLLY
+916 ILIKLLY
-923 LSKYVSKMDSETL
+923 LSNYVSKIDSAKL
-936 KESLISNLNAKG
+936 RESLIANLTAKG
-948 AELNSTRVT
+948 AELNATRAT
-957 LTNSINEILTLLYTQ
+957 LSESINEILTLLYTQ
-972 KPQRDNESQPFFGYL
+972 KPQRDNDSQPFFGYL
-987 HKLSEVGRLFDD
+987 QKLSDVGKLFED

-1005 EESDSMAALCI
+1005 EESDSIAALCVI
-1016 IDSVYSRLVDI
+1016 NSVYSRLVDI
-1027 VDSVNIL
+1027 IDSVKIL

-1040 VKNSLSSFQQSVNR
+1040 IKNSLAKTEHSH
-1054 LYQLPINEIYENK
+1054 P
-1067 LAAKLINMKSP
+1067 LARFNP
-1078 DASKNGFRGYNEDY
+1078 
-1092 CWANTRNTLKYYKD
+1092 
-1106 ETKNVFTTKLN
+1106 FTFEPK
-1117 PIKNDTLKANDVSAF
+1117 F
-1132 TNYLYRVF
+1132 G
-1140 QSSTDIKTR
+1140 
-1149 LDSVLNLC
+1149 
-1157 RECKVLADDYTELKS
+1157 LKS
-1172 QIENLLKVEVN
+1172 A
-1183 NG
+1183 

>member
-1 MVYIPLVK
+1 MAYIPLVK
-9 KTKWIDLS
+9 QTKWIDLS

-25 EVEKDLRE
+25 EVEKDLRK
-33 GCCQKGNIQPIMLQ
+33 GCCEKGNIQPIMLQ

-57 LYYIFHYCWEVLKTP
+57 LYYIFHYCWEVLQTP
-72 ALYMP
+72 ALYLP

-85 KKEAKASDSGKV
+85 KKEAKSNDSGKV

-106 KKMIDEQIALLKSDN
+106 KKMIDEQINLLKSDN
-121 YDEIYNVD
+121 YDEVFNVD

-142 SLTDYLKDFESVSV
+142 SLTDYLKDFEPVTV
-156 VFDEKEENPFKDVV
+156 VLDEKEDNPFKDIV
-170 FNKDVISSAIT
+170 FNKDVINIAIS

-212 RELFDQIVQTHP
+212 RELFDQIVQTRP
-224 FQLVIGNGPA
+224 FLLVIGNGPA

-266 SSLLKRRFMEGC
+266 SALLKRRFMEGC

-308 LNGYKSSEFVTQS
+308 LSGYKSSEFITQS

-329 GGEDVTYLKT
+329 GGEEVTYLKT
-339 SYFETIDSHLFPI
+339 SFFETIDSHLFPI

-359 FEPCELTMEK
+359 FEPRELTMEK
-369 DYIDAFKNENDA
+369 DYIDAFKDEINA
-381 KSFFCS
+381 KCFYCS
-387 DETINVEKVLCPA
+387 DETINVEKELCPA
-400 LKDDICLF
+400 LKDDLSIF
-408 LEKCKNSE
+408 LDKCKNSD

-421 VNYYTHLNKYFSYIL
+421 INYYTHLNKYFSYIL
-436 DACANKVGEIAFNS
+436 DACADKNGKIAFNS

-504 EEEQIAEDFPELS
+504 EEEQIADDFPELS
-517 NLFDGFRANKCKGDK
+517 NLFDGFKANKSKGEE
-532 FYIQFSLQALR
+532 FYIQFSLRALR

-562 EEKLETVDFQ
+562 EQKLETIDFQ
-572 KTVLLTDSYDNQI
+572 KTVLLTDSYDNQM
-585 IVFVPILEE
+585 IVFVPNLEE
-594 DKQDAYLS
+594 DKQDAYIS
-602 RLEKY
+602 RLEMY
-607 IASIENN
+607 IKSVEKD
-614 LHENAKKTLHVVYLQ
+614 LHENARKTLHIVYLQ
-629 ESEKIDSLKTRITRT
+629 ESEKIDLLKNRITRV

-671 QIQDFIDSVAKIVIA
+671 QIQDFVDSVAKIVIA
-686 GCACGD
+686 GCACDD
-692 LYSPNGMTC
+692 LYSLNGLTY

-714 WTPQKEIRRIRRT
+714 WTPQKEIRRT

-741 ILKAIKSKSLID
+741 ILKAVKSKSLID
-753 YEDALTKAICDA
+753 YEDALSKAICDA
-765 SEYEDNIPCDFTK
+765 SDYEDNVPCDFTK
-778 IVDGKVTDTRSKYI
+778 VIDGKITDARSKCI
-792 AQLYVLEKAGKSGM
+792 ALLYVLEKAGKTDNV
-806 GNNSLIEL
+806 NNSMVEL
-814 LKKIGTQGD
+814 LRKVGTQGA
-823 LYFAPNED
+823 LHFAPNED
-831 KTLQTLHFDQLKTA
+831 KVLQSLHFDQLKTA
-845 LSDSEELSV
+845 LSDSEEIKDILG
-854 FFEKYNKDDRFI
+854 KYNGDDRFI
-866 QNLLAFAGSMVKE
+866 QNLFAFAGSMVKE
-879 TVATD
+879 TVATN
-884 IETLYAFMN
+884 IEALYAFMN
-893 DSIDNHWIGTY
+893 DSFDNHWIATY

-910 NCSKAE
+910 NCPKAE
-916 TLIKLLY
+916 ILIKLLY
-923 LSKYVSKMDSETL
+923 LSNYVSKIDSAKL
-936 KESLISNLNAKG
+936 RESLIANLTAKG
-948 AELNSTRVT
+948 AELNATRAT
-957 LTNSINEILTLLYTQ
+957 LSESINEILTLLYTQ
-972 KPQRDNESQPFFGYL
+972 KPQRDNDSQPFFGYL
-987 HKLSEVGRLFDD
+987 QKLSYVGKLFED

-1005 EESDSMAALCI
+1005 EESDSIAALCVI
-1016 IDSVYSRLVDI
+1016 NSVYSRLVDI
-1027 VDSVNIL
+1027 IDSVKIL

-1040 VKNSLSSFQQSVNR
+1040 IKNSLSGFEQSIKR
-1054 LYQLPINEIYENK
+1054 LYQSPINEIYEDK

-1092 CWANTRNTLKYYKD
+1092 CWATTRNTLKYHKD

-1117 PIKNDTLKANDVSAF
+1117 PIKQETLKGNDVSVF
-1132 TNYLYRVF
+1132 TTYLSRVL
-1140 QSSTDIKTR
+1140 QTTTDIKTR
-1149 LDSVLNLC
+1149 LDSVLSLC
-1157 RECKVLADDYTELKS
+1157 RECKVLADDYTELKT
-1172 QIENLLKVEVN
+1172 QIGNLLKFEEN

>member
-1 MVYIPLVK
+1 MAYIPLVK
-9 KTKWIDLS
+9 QTKWIDLS

-25 EVEKDLRE
+25 EVEKDLRK
-33 GCCQKGNIQPIMLQ
+33 GCCEKGNIQPIMLQ

-57 LYYIFHYCWEVLKTP
+57 LYYIFHYCWEVLQTP
-72 ALYMP
+72 ALYLP

-85 KKEAKASDSGKV
+85 KKEAKSNDSGKV

-106 KKMIDEQIALLKSDN
+106 KKMIDEQINLLKSDN
-121 YDEIYNVD
+121 YDEVFNVD

-142 SLTDYLKDFESVSV
+142 SLTDYLKDFEPVTV
-156 VFDEKEENPFKDVV
+156 VLDEKEDNPFKDIV
-170 FNKDVISSAIT
+170 FNKDVINIAIS

-212 RELFDQIVQTHP
+212 RELFDQIVQTRP

-266 SSLLKRRFMEGC
+266 SALLKRRFMEGC

-308 LNGYKSSEFVTQS
+308 LSGYKSSEFITQS

-329 GGEDVTYLKT
+329 GGEEVTYLKT
-339 SYFETIDSHLFPI
+339 SFFETIDSHLFPI

-359 FEPCELTMEK
+359 FEPRELTMEK
-369 DYIDAFKNENDA
+369 DYIDAFKDEINA
-381 KSFFCS
+381 KCFYCS
-387 DETINVEKVLCPA
+387 DETINVEKELCPA
-400 LKDDICLF
+400 LKDDLSIF
-408 LEKCKNSE
+408 LDKCKNSD

-421 VNYYTHLNKYFSYIL
+421 INYYTHLNKYFSYIL
-436 DACANKVGEIAFNS
+436 DACADKNGKITFNS

-504 EEEQIAEDFPELS
+504 EEEQIADDFPELS
-517 NLFDGFRANKCKGDK
+517 NLFDGFKANKSKGEE
-532 FYIQFSLQALR
+532 FYIQFSLRALR

-562 EEKLETVDFQ
+562 EQKLETIDFQ
-572 KTVLLTDSYDNQI
+572 KTVLLTDSYDNQM
-585 IVFVPILEE
+585 IVFVPNLEE
-594 DKQDAYLS
+594 DKQDAYIS
-602 RLEKY
+602 RLEMY
-607 IASIENN
+607 IKSVEKD
-614 LHENAKKTLHVVYLQ
+614 LHENARKTLHIVYLQ
-629 ESEKIDSLKTRITRT
+629 ESEKIDLLKNRITRV

-671 QIQDFIDSVAKIVIA
+671 QIQDFVDSVAKIVIA
-686 GCACGD
+686 GCACDD
-692 LYSPNGMTC
+692 LYSLNGLTY

-714 WTPQKEIRRIRRT
+714 WTPQKEIRRT

-741 ILKAIKSKSLID
+741 ILKAVKSKSLID
-753 YEDALTKAICDA
+753 YEDALSKAICDA
-765 SEYEDNIPCDFTK
+765 SDYEDNVPCDFTK
-778 IVDGKVTDTRSKYI
+778 VIDGKITDARSKCI
-792 AQLYVLEKAGKSGM
+792 ALLYVLEKAGKTDNV
-806 GNNSLIEL
+806 NNSMVEL
-814 LKKIGTQGD
+814 LRKVGTQGA
-823 LYFAPNED
+823 LHFAPNED
-831 KTLQTLHFDQLKTA
+831 KVLQSLHFDQLKTA
-845 LSDSEELSV
+845 LSDSEEIKDILG
-854 FFEKYNKDDRFI
+854 KYNGDDRFI
-866 QNLLAFAGSMVKE
+866 QNLFAFAGSMVKE
-879 TVATD
+879 TVATN
-884 IETLYAFMN
+884 IEALYAFMN
-893 DSIDNHWIGTY
+893 DSFDNHWIATY
-904 SDKLKY
+904 SDKMKY
-910 NCSKAE
+910 NCPKAE
-916 TLIKLLY
+916 ILIKLLY
-923 LSKYVSKMDSETL
+923 LSNYVSKIDSAKL
-936 KESLISNLNAKG
+936 RESLIANLTAKG
-948 AELNSTRVT
+948 AELNATRAT
-957 LTNSINEILTLLYTQ
+957 LSESINEILTLLYTQ
-972 KPQRDNESQPFFGYL
+972 KPQRDNDSQPFFGYL
-987 HKLSEVGRLFDD
+987 QKLSDVGKLFED

-1005 EESDSMAALCI
+1005 EESDSIAALCVI
-1016 IDSVYSRLVDI
+1016 NSVYSRLVDI
-1027 VDSVNIL
+1027 IDSVKIL

-1040 VKNSLSSFQQSVNR
+1040 IKNSLSGFEQSIKR
-1054 LYQLPINEIYENK
+1054 LYQSPINEIYEDK

-1092 CWANTRNTLKYYKD
+1092 CWATTRNTLKYHKD

-1117 PIKNDTLKANDVSAF
+1117 PIKQETLKGNDVSVF
-1132 TNYLYRVF
+1132 TTYLSRVL
-1140 QSSTDIKTR
+1140 QTTTDIKTR
-1149 LDSVLNLC
+1149 LDSVLSLC
-1157 RECKVLADDYTELKS
+1157 RECKVLADDYTELKT
-1172 QIENLLKVEVN
+1172 QIGNLLKFEEN

>member
-1 MVYIPLVK
+1 MAYIPLVK
-9 KTKWIDLS
+9 QTKWIDLS

-25 EVEKDLRE
+25 EVEKDLRK
-33 GCCQKGNIQPIMLQ
+33 GCCEKGNIQPIMLQ

-57 LYYIFHYCWEVLKTP
+57 LYYIFHYCWEVLQTP
-72 ALYMP
+72 ALYLP

-85 KKEAKASDSGKV
+85 KKEAKSNDSGKV

-106 KKMIDEQIALLKSDN
+106 KKMIDEQINLLKSDN
-121 YDEIYNVD
+121 YDEVFNVD

-142 SLTDYLKDFESVSV
+142 SLTDYLKDFEPVTV
-156 VFDEKEENPFKDVV
+156 VLDEKEENPFKDIV
-170 FNKDVISSAIT
+170 FNKDVINIAIS

-212 RELFDQIVQTHP
+212 RELFDQIVQTRP
-224 FQLVIGNGPA
+224 FLLVIGNGPA

-266 SSLLKRRFMEGC
+266 SALLKRRFMEGC

-308 LNGYKSSEFVTQS
+308 LSGYKSSEFITQS

-329 GGEDVTYLKT
+329 GGEEVTYLKT
-339 SYFETIDSHLFPI
+339 SFFETIDSHLFPI

-359 FEPCELTMEK
+359 FEPRELTMEK
-369 DYIDAFKNENDA
+369 DYIDAFKDEINA
-381 KSFFCS
+381 KCFYCS
-387 DETINVEKVLCPA
+387 DETINVEKELCPA
-400 LKDDICLF
+400 LKDDLSIF
-408 LEKCKNSE
+408 LDKCKNSD

-421 VNYYTHLNKYFSYIL
+421 INYYTHLNKYFSYIL
-436 DACANKVGEIAFNS
+436 DACADKNGKIAFNS

-504 EEEQIAEDFPELS
+504 EEEQIADDFPELS
-517 NLFDGFRANKCKGDK
+517 NLFDGFKANKSKGEE
-532 FYIQFSLQALR
+532 FYIQFSLRALR

-562 EEKLETVDFQ
+562 EQKLETIDFQ
-572 KTVLLTDSYDNQI
+572 KTVLLTDSYDNQM
-585 IVFVPILEE
+585 IVFVPNLDE
-594 DKQDAYLS
+594 DKQDAYIS
-602 RLEKY
+602 RLEMY
-607 IASIENN
+607 IKSVEKD
-614 LHENAKKTLHVVYLQ
+614 LHENARKTLHIVYLQ
-629 ESEKIDSLKTRITRT
+629 ESEKIDLLKNRITRV

-671 QIQDFIDSVAKIVIA
+671 QIQDFVDSVAKIVIA
-686 GCACGD
+686 GCACDD
-692 LYSPNGMTC
+692 LYSLNGLTY

-714 WTPQKEIRRIRRT
+714 WTPQKEIRRT

-741 ILKAIKSKSLID
+741 ILKAVKSKSLID
-753 YEDALTKAICDA
+753 YEDALSKAICDA
-765 SEYEDNIPCDFTK
+765 SDYEDNVPCDFTK
-778 IVDGKVTDTRSKYI
+778 VIDGKITDARSKCI
-792 AQLYVLEKAGKSGM
+792 ALLYVLEKAGKTDNV
-806 GNNSLIEL
+806 NNSMVEL
-814 LKKIGTQGD
+814 LRKVGTQGA
-823 LYFAPNED
+823 LHFAPNED
-831 KTLQTLHFDQLKTA
+831 KVLQSLHFDQLKTA
-845 LSDSEELSV
+845 LSDSEEIKDILG
-854 FFEKYNKDDRFI
+854 KYNGDDRFI
-866 QNLLAFAGSMVKE
+866 QNLFAFAGSMVKE
-879 TVATD
+879 TVATN
-884 IETLYAFMN
+884 IEALYAFMN
-893 DSIDNHWIGTY
+893 DSFDNHWIATY

-910 NCSKAE
+910 NCPKAE
-916 TLIKLLY
+916 ILIKLLY
-923 LSKYVSKMDSETL
+923 LSNYVSKIDSAKL
-936 KESLISNLNAKG
+936 RESLIANLTAKG
-948 AELNSTRVT
+948 AELNATRAT
-957 LTNSINEILTLLYTQ
+957 LSESINEILTLLYTQ
-972 KPQRDNESQPFFGYL
+972 KPQRDNDSQPFFGYL
-987 HKLSEVGRLFDD
+987 QKLSDVGKLFED

-1005 EESDSMAALCI
+1005 EESDSIAALCVI
-1016 IDSVYSRLVDI
+1016 NSVYSRLVDI
-1027 VDSVNIL
+1027 IDSVKIL

-1040 VKNSLSSFQQSVNR
+1040 IKNSLSGFEQSIKR
-1054 LYQLPINEIYENK
+1054 LYQSPINEIYEDK

-1092 CWANTRNTLKYYKD
+1092 CWATTRNTLKYHKD

-1117 PIKNDTLKANDVSAF
+1117 PIKQETLKGNDVSVF
-1132 TNYLYRVF
+1132 TTYLSRVL
-1140 QSSTDIKTR
+1140 QTTTDIKTR
-1149 LDSVLNLC
+1149 LDSVLSLC
-1157 RECKVLADDYTELKS
+1157 RECKVLADDYTELKT
-1172 QIENLLKVEVN
+1172 QIGNLLKFEEN

>member
-1 MVYIPLVK
+1 MAYIPLVK
-9 KTKWIDLS
+9 QTKWIDLS

-25 EVEKDLRE
+25 EVEKDLRK
-33 GCCQKGNIQPIMLQ
+33 GCCEKGNIQPIMLQ

-57 LYYIFHYCWEVLKTP
+57 LYYIFHYCWEVLQTP
-72 ALYMP
+72 ALYLP

-85 KKEAKASDSGKV
+85 KKEAKSNDSGKV

-106 KKMIDEQIALLKSDN
+106 KKMIDEQINLLKSDN
-121 YDEIYNVD
+121 YDEVFNVD

-142 SLTDYLKDFESVSV
+142 SLTDYLKDFEPVTV
-156 VFDEKEENPFKDVV
+156 VLDEKEDNPFKDIV
-170 FNKDVISSAIT
+170 FNKDVINIAIS

-212 RELFDQIVQTHP
+212 RELFDQIVQTRP

-266 SSLLKRRFMEGC
+266 SALLKRRFMEGC

-308 LNGYKSSEFVTQS
+308 LSGYKSSEFITQS

-329 GGEDVTYLKT
+329 GGEEVTYLKT
-339 SYFETIDSHLFPI
+339 SFFETIDSHLFPI

-359 FEPCELTMEK
+359 FEPRELTMEK
-369 DYIDAFKNENDA
+369 DYIDAFKDEINA
-381 KSFFCS
+381 KCFYCS
-387 DETINVEKVLCPA
+387 DETINVEKELCPA
-400 LKDDICLF
+400 LKDDLSIF
-408 LEKCKNSE
+408 LDKCKNSD

-421 VNYYTHLNKYFSYIL
+421 INYYTHLNKYFSYIL
-436 DACANKVGEIAFNS
+436 DACADKNGKIAFNS

-504 EEEQIAEDFPELS
+504 EEEQIADDFPELS
-517 NLFDGFRANKCKGDK
+517 NLFDGFKANKSKGEE
-532 FYIQFSLQALR
+532 FYIQFSLRALR

-562 EEKLETVDFQ
+562 EQKLETIDFQ
-572 KTVLLTDSYDNQI
+572 KTVLLTDSYDNQM
-585 IVFVPILEE
+585 IVFVPNLEE
-594 DKQDAYLS
+594 DKQDAYIS
-602 RLEKY
+602 RLEMY
-607 IASIENN
+607 IKSVEKD
-614 LHENAKKTLHVVYLQ
+614 LHENARKTLHIVYLQ
-629 ESEKIDSLKTRITRT
+629 ESEKIDLLKNRITRV

-671 QIQDFIDSVAKIVIA
+671 QIQDFVDSVAKIVIA
-686 GCACGD
+686 GCACDD
-692 LYSPNGMTC
+692 LYSLNGLTY

-714 WTPQKEIRRIRRT
+714 WTPQKEIRRT

-741 ILKAIKSKSLID
+741 ILKAVKSKSLID
-753 YEDALTKAICDA
+753 YEDALSKAICDA
-765 SEYEDNIPCDFTK
+765 SDYEDNVPCDFTK
-778 IVDGKVTDTRSKYI
+778 VIDGKITDARSKCI
-792 AQLYVLEKAGKSGM
+792 ALLYVLEKAGKTNNV
-806 GNNSLIEL
+806 NNSMVEL
-814 LKKIGTQGD
+814 LRKVGTQGA
-823 LYFAPNED
+823 LHFAPNED
-831 KTLQTLHFDQLKTA
+831 KVLQSLHFDQLKTA
-845 LSDSEELSV
+845 LSDSEEIKDILG
-854 FFEKYNKDDRFI
+854 KYNGDDRFI
-866 QNLLAFAGSMVKE
+866 QNLFAFAGSMVKE
-879 TVATD
+879 TVATN
-884 IETLYAFMN
+884 IEALYAFMN
-893 DSIDNHWIGTY
+893 DSFDNHWIATY
-904 SDKLKY
+904 SDKMKY
-910 NCSKAE
+910 NCPKAE
-916 TLIKLLY
+916 ILIKLLY
-923 LSKYVSKMDSETL
+923 LSNYVSKIDSAKL
-936 KESLISNLNAKG
+936 RESLIANLTAKG
-948 AELNSTRVT
+948 AELNATRAT
-957 LTNSINEILTLLYTQ
+957 LSESINEILTLLYTQ
-972 KPQRDNESQPFFGYL
+972 KPQRDNDSQPFFGYL
-987 HKLSEVGRLFDD
+987 QKLSDVGKLFED

-1005 EESDSMAALCI
+1005 EESDSIAALCVI
-1016 IDSVYSRLVDI
+1016 NSVYSRLVDI
-1027 VDSVNIL
+1027 IDSVKIL

-1040 VKNSLSSFQQSVNR
+1040 IKNSLSGFEQSIKR
-1054 LYQLPINEIYENK
+1054 LYQSPINEIYEDK

-1092 CWANTRNTLKYYKD
+1092 CWATTRNTLKYHKD

-1117 PIKNDTLKANDVSAF
+1117 PIKQETLKGNDVSVF
-1132 TNYLYRVF
+1132 TTYLSRVL
-1140 QSSTDIKTR
+1140 QTTTDIKTR
-1149 LDSVLNLC
+1149 LDSVLSLC
-1157 RECKVLADDYTELKS
+1157 RECKVLADDYTELKI
-1172 QIENLLKVEVN
+1172 QIGNLLKFEEN

>member
-1 MVYIPLVK
+1 MAYIPLVK
-9 KTKWIDLS
+9 QTKWIDLS

-25 EVEKDLRE
+25 EVEKDLRK
-33 GCCQKGNIQPIMLQ
+33 GCCEKGNIQPIMLQ

-57 LYYIFHYCWEVLKTP
+57 LYYIFHYCWEVLQTP
-72 ALYMP
+72 ALYLP

-85 KKEAKASDSGKV
+85 KKEAKSNDSGKV

-106 KKMIDEQIALLKSDN
+106 KKMIDEQINLLKSDN
-121 YDEIYNVD
+121 YDEVFNVD

-142 SLTDYLKDFESVSV
+142 SLTDYLKDFEPVTV
-156 VFDEKEENPFKDVV
+156 VLDEKEENPFKDIV
-170 FNKDVISSAIT
+170 FNKDVINIAIS

-212 RELFDQIVQTHP
+212 RELFDQIVQTRP

-266 SSLLKRRFMEGC
+266 SALLKRRFMEGC

-308 LNGYKSSEFVTQS
+308 LSGYKSSEFITQS

-329 GGEDVTYLKT
+329 GGEEVTYLKT
-339 SYFETIDSHLFPI
+339 SFFETIDSHLFPI

-359 FEPCELTMEK
+359 FEPRELTMEK
-369 DYIDAFKNENDA
+369 DYIDAFKDEINA
-381 KSFFCS
+381 KCFYCS
-387 DETINVEKVLCPA
+387 DETINVEKELCPA
-400 LKDDICLF
+400 LKDDLSIF
-408 LEKCKNSE
+408 LDKCKNSD

-421 VNYYTHLNKYFSYIL
+421 INYYTHLNKYFSYIL
-436 DACANKVGEIAFNS
+436 DACADKNGKIAFNS

-504 EEEQIAEDFPELS
+504 EEEQIADDFPELS
-517 NLFDGFRANKCKGDK
+517 NLFDGFKANKSKGEE
-532 FYIQFSLQALR
+532 FYIQFSLRALR

-562 EEKLETVDFQ
+562 EQKLETIDFQ
-572 KTVLLTDSYDNQI
+572 KTVLLTDSYDNQM
-585 IVFVPILEE
+585 IVFVPNLDE
-594 DKQDAYLS
+594 DKQDAYIS
-602 RLEKY
+602 RLEMY
-607 IASIENN
+607 IKSVEKD
-614 LHENAKKTLHVVYLQ
+614 LHENAIKTLHIVYLQ
-629 ESEKIDSLKTRITRT
+629 ESEKIDLLKNRITRV

-671 QIQDFIDSVAKIVIA
+671 QIQDFVDSVAKIVIA
-686 GCACGD
+686 GCACDD
-692 LYSPNGMTC
+692 LYSLNGLTY

-714 WTPQKEIRRIRRT
+714 WTPQKEIRRT

-741 ILKAIKSKSLID
+741 ILKAVKSKSLID
-753 YEDALTKAICDA
+753 YEDALSKAICDA
-765 SEYEDNIPCDFTK
+765 SDYEDNVPCDFTK
-778 IVDGKVTDTRSKYI
+778 VIDGKITDARSKCI
-792 AQLYVLEKAGKSGM
+792 ALLYVLEKAGKTDNV
-806 GNNSLIEL
+806 NNSMVEL
-814 LKKIGTQGD
+814 LRKVGTQGA
-823 LYFAPNED
+823 LHFAPNED
-831 KTLQTLHFDQLKTA
+831 KVLQSLHFDQLKTA
-845 LSDSEELSV
+845 LSDSEEIKDILG
-854 FFEKYNKDDRFI
+854 KYNGDDRFI
-866 QNLLAFAGSMVKE
+866 QNLFAFAGSMVKE
-879 TVATD
+879 TVATN
-884 IETLYAFMN
+884 IEALYAFMN
-893 DSIDNHWIGTY
+893 DSFDNHWIATY

-910 NCSKAE
+910 NCPKAE
-916 TLIKLLY
+916 ILIKLLY
-923 LSKYVSKMDSETL
+923 LSNYVSKIDSAKL
-936 KESLISNLNAKG
+936 RESLIANLTAKG
-948 AELNSTRVT
+948 AELNATRAT
-957 LTNSINEILTLLYTQ
+957 LSESINEILTLLYTQ
-972 KPQRDNESQPFFGYL
+972 KPQRDNDSQPFFGYL
-987 HKLSEVGRLFDD
+987 QKLSDVGKLFED

-1005 EESDSMAALCI
+1005 EESDSIAALCVI
-1016 IDSVYSRLVDI
+1016 NSVYSRLVDI
-1027 VDSVNIL
+1027 IDSVKIL

-1040 VKNSLSSFQQSVNR
+1040 IKNSLSGFEQSIKR
-1054 LYQLPINEIYENK
+1054 LYQSPINEIYEDK

-1092 CWANTRNTLKYYKD
+1092 CWATTRNTLKYHKD

-1117 PIKNDTLKANDVSAF
+1117 PIKQETLKGNDVSVF
-1132 TNYLYRVF
+1132 TTYLSRVL
-1140 QSSTDIKTR
+1140 QTTTDIKTR
-1149 LDSVLNLC
+1149 LDSVLSLC
-1157 RECKVLADDYTELKS
+1157 RECKVLADDYTELKT
-1172 QIENLLKVEVN
+1172 QIGNLLKFEEN

>member
-1 MVYIPLVK
+1 MAYIPLVK
-9 KTKWIDLS
+9 QTKWIDLS

-25 EVEKDLRE
+25 EVEKDLRK
-33 GCCQKGNIQPIMLQ
+33 GCCEKGNIQPIMLQ

-57 LYYIFHYCWEVLKTP
+57 LYYIFHYCWEVLQTP
-72 ALYMP
+72 ALYLP

-85 KKEAKASDSGKV
+85 KKEAKSNDSGKV

-106 KKMIDEQIALLKSDN
+106 KKMIDEQINLLKSDN
-121 YDEIYNVD
+121 YDEVFNVD

-142 SLTDYLKDFESVSV
+142 SLTDYLKDFEPVTV
-156 VFDEKEENPFKDVV
+156 VLDEKEDNPFKDIV
-170 FNKDVISSAIT
+170 FNKDVINIAIS

-212 RELFDQIVQTHP
+212 RELFDQIVQTRP

-266 SSLLKRRFMEGC
+266 SALLKRRFMEGC

-308 LNGYKSSEFVTQS
+308 LSGYKSSEFITQS

-329 GGEDVTYLKT
+329 GGEEVTYLKT
-339 SYFETIDSHLFPI
+339 SFFETIDSHLFPI

-359 FEPCELTMEK
+359 FEPRELTMEK
-369 DYIDAFKNENDA
+369 DYIDAFKDEINA
-381 KSFFCS
+381 KCFYCS
-387 DETINVEKVLCPA
+387 DETINVEKELCPA
-400 LKDDICLF
+400 LKDDLSIF
-408 LEKCKNSE
+408 LDKCKNSD

-421 VNYYTHLNKYFSYIL
+421 INYYTHLNKYFSYIL
-436 DACANKVGEIAFNS
+436 DACADKNGKIAFNS

-504 EEEQIAEDFPELS
+504 EEEQIADDFPELS
-517 NLFDGFRANKCKGDK
+517 NLFDGFKANKSKGEE
-532 FYIQFSLQALR
+532 FYIQFSLRALR

-562 EEKLETVDFQ
+562 EQKLETIDFQ
-572 KTVLLTDSYDNQI
+572 KTVLLTDSYDNQM
-585 IVFVPILEE
+585 IVFVPNLDE
-594 DKQDAYLS
+594 DKQDAYIS
-602 RLEKY
+602 RLEMY
-607 IASIENN
+607 IKSVEKD
-614 LHENAKKTLHVVYLQ
+614 LHENARKTLHIVYLQ
-629 ESEKIDSLKTRITRT
+629 ESEKIDLLKNRITRV

-671 QIQDFIDSVAKIVIA
+671 QIQDFVDSVAKIVIA
-686 GCACGD
+686 GCACDD
-692 LYSPNGMTC
+692 LYSLNGLTY

-714 WTPQKEIRRIRRT
+714 WTPQKEIRRT

-741 ILKAIKSKSLID
+741 ILKAVKSKSLID
-753 YEDALTKAICDA
+753 YEDALSKAICDA
-765 SEYEDNIPCDFTK
+765 SDYEDNVPCDFTK
-778 IVDGKVTDTRSKYI
+778 VIDGKITDARSKCI
-792 AQLYVLEKAGKSGM
+792 ALLYVLEKAGKTDNV
-806 GNNSLIEL
+806 NNSMVEL
-814 LKKIGTQGD
+814 LRKVGTQGA
-823 LYFAPNED
+823 LHFAPNED
-831 KTLQTLHFDQLKTA
+831 KVLQSLHFDQLKTA
-845 LSDSEELSV
+845 LSDSEEIKDILG
-854 FFEKYNKDDRFI
+854 KYNGDDRFI
-866 QNLLAFAGSMVKE
+866 QNLFAFAGSMIKE
-879 TVATD
+879 TVATN
-884 IETLYAFMN
+884 IEALYAFMN
-893 DSIDNHWIGTY
+893 DSFDNHWIATY
-904 SDKLKY
+904 SDKMKY
-910 NCSKAE
+910 NCPKAE
-916 TLIKLLY
+916 ILIKLLY
-923 LSKYVSKMDSETL
+923 LSNYVSKIDSAKL
-936 KESLISNLNAKG
+936 RESLIANLTAKG
-948 AELNSTRVT
+948 AELNATRAT
-957 LTNSINEILTLLYTQ
+957 LSESINEILTLLYTQ
-972 KPQRDNESQPFFGYL
+972 KPQRDNDSQPFFGYL
-987 HKLSEVGRLFDD
+987 QKLSDVGKLFED

-1005 EESDSMAALCI
+1005 EESDSIAALCVI
-1016 IDSVYSRLVDI
+1016 NSVYSRLVDI
-1027 VDSVNIL
+1027 IDSVKIL

-1040 VKNSLSSFQQSVNR
+1040 IKNSLSGFEQSIKR
-1054 LYQLPINEIYENK
+1054 LYQSPINEIYEDK

-1092 CWANTRNTLKYYKD
+1092 CWATTRNTLKYHKD

-1117 PIKNDTLKANDVSAF
+1117 PIKQETLKGNDVSVF
-1132 TNYLYRVF
+1132 TTYLSRVL
-1140 QSSTDIKTR
+1140 QTTTDIKTR
-1149 LDSVLNLC
+1149 LDSVLSLC
-1157 RECKVLADDYTELKS
+1157 RECKVLADDYTELKT
-1172 QIENLLKVEVN
+1172 QIGNLLKFEEN

>member
-1 MVYIPLVK
+1 MAYIPLVK
-9 KTKWIDLS
+9 QTKWIDLS

-25 EVEKDLRE
+25 EVEKDLRK
-33 GCCQKGNIQPIMLQ
+33 GCCEKGNIQPIMLQ

-57 LYYIFHYCWEVLKTP
+57 LYYIFHYCWEVLQTP
-72 ALYMP
+72 ALYLP

-85 KKEAKASDSGKV
+85 KKEAKSNDSGKV
-97 ENNRLSLIL
+97 ENNRLSFIL
-106 KKMIDEQIALLKSDN
+106 KKMIDEQINLLKSDN
-121 YDEIYNVD
+121 YDEVFNVD

-142 SLTDYLKDFESVSV
+142 SLTDYLKDFEPVTV
-156 VFDEKEENPFKDVV
+156 VLDEKEDNPFKDIV
-170 FNKDVISSAIT
+170 FNKDVINIAIS

-212 RELFDQIVQTHP
+212 RELFDQIVQTRP

-266 SSLLKRRFMEGC
+266 SALLKRRFMEGC

-308 LNGYKSSEFVTQS
+308 LSGYKSSEFITQS

-329 GGEDVTYLKT
+329 GGEEVTYLKT
-339 SYFETIDSHLFPI
+339 SFFETIDSHLFPI

-359 FEPCELTMEK
+359 FEPRELTMEK
-369 DYIDAFKNENDA
+369 DYIDAFKDEINA
-381 KSFFCS
+381 KCFYCS
-387 DETINVEKVLCPA
+387 DETINVEKELCPA
-400 LKDDICLF
+400 LKDDLSIF
-408 LEKCKNSE
+408 LDKCKNSD

-421 VNYYTHLNKYFSYIL
+421 INYYTHLNKYFSYIL
-436 DACANKVGEIAFNS
+436 DACADKNGKIAFNS

-504 EEEQIAEDFPELS
+504 EEEQIADDFPELS
-517 NLFDGFRANKCKGDK
+517 NLFDGFKANKSKGEE
-532 FYIQFSLQALR
+532 FYIQFSLRALR

-562 EEKLETVDFQ
+562 EQKLETIDFQ
-572 KTVLLTDSYDNQI
+572 KTVLLTDSYDNQM
-585 IVFVPILEE
+585 IVFVPNLEE
-594 DKQDAYLS
+594 DKQDSYIS
-602 RLEKY
+602 RLEMY
-607 IASIENN
+607 IKSVEKD
-614 LHENAKKTLHVVYLQ
+614 LHENARKTLHIVYLQ
-629 ESEKIDSLKTRITRT
+629 ESEKIDLLKNRITRV

-671 QIQDFIDSVAKIVIA
+671 QIQDFVDSVAKIVIA
-686 GCACGD
+686 GCACDD
-692 LYSPNGMTC
+692 LYSLNGLTY

-714 WTPQKEIRRIRRT
+714 WTPQKEIRRT

-741 ILKAIKSKSLID
+741 ILKAVKSKSLID
-753 YEDALTKAICDA
+753 YEDALSKAICDA
-765 SEYEDNIPCDFTK
+765 SDYEDNVPCDFTK
-778 IVDGKVTDTRSKYI
+778 VIDGKITDARSKCI
-792 AQLYVLEKAGKSGM
+792 ALLYVLEKAGKTDNV
-806 GNNSLIEL
+806 NNSMVEL
-814 LKKIGTQGD
+814 LRKVGTQGA
-823 LYFAPNED
+823 LHFAPNED
-831 KTLQTLHFDQLKTA
+831 KVLQSLHFDQLKTA
-845 LSDSEELSV
+845 LSDSEEIKDILG
-854 FFEKYNKDDRFI
+854 KYNGDDRFI
-866 QNLLAFAGSMVKE
+866 QNLFAFAGSMVKE
-879 TVATD
+879 TVATN
-884 IETLYAFMN
+884 IEALYAFMN
-893 DSIDNHWIGTY
+893 DSFDNHWIATY
-904 SDKLKY
+904 SDKMKY
-910 NCSKAE
+910 NCPKAE
-916 TLIKLLY
+916 ILIKLLY
-923 LSKYVSKMDSETL
+923 LSNYVSKIDSAKL
-936 KESLISNLNAKG
+936 RESLIANLTAKG
-948 AELNSTRVT
+948 AELNATRAT
-957 LTNSINEILTLLYTQ
+957 LSESINEILTLLYTQ
-972 KPQRDNESQPFFGYL
+972 KPQRDNDSQPFFGYL
-987 HKLSEVGRLFDD
+987 QKLSDVGKLFED

-1005 EESDSMAALCI
+1005 EESDSIAALCVI
-1016 IDSVYSRLVDI
+1016 NSVYSRLVDI
-1027 VDSVNIL
+1027 IDSVKIL

-1040 VKNSLSSFQQSVNR
+1040 IKNSLSGFEQSIKR
-1054 LYQLPINEIYENK
+1054 LYQSPINEIYEDK

-1092 CWANTRNTLKYYKD
+1092 CWATTRNTLKYHKD

-1117 PIKNDTLKANDVSAF
+1117 PIKQETLKGNDVSVF
-1132 TNYLYRVF
+1132 TTYLSRVL
-1140 QSSTDIKTR
+1140 QTTTDIKTR
-1149 LDSVLNLC
+1149 LDSVLSLC
-1157 RECKVLADDYTELKS
+1157 RECKVLADDYTELKT
-1172 QIENLLKVEVN
+1172 QIGNLLKFEEN

>member
-1 MVYIPLVK
+1 MAYIPLVK
-9 KTKWIDLS
+9 QTKWIDLS

-25 EVEKDLRE
+25 EVEKDLRK
-33 GCCQKGNIQPIMLQ
+33 GCCEKGNIQPIMLQ

-57 LYYIFHYCWEVLKTP
+57 LYYIFHYCWEVLQTP
-72 ALYMP
+72 ALYLP

-85 KKEAKASDSGKV
+85 KKEAKSNDSGKV

-106 KKMIDEQIALLKSDN
+106 KKMIDEQINLLKSDN
-121 YDEIYNVD
+121 YDEVFNVD

-142 SLTDYLKDFESVSV
+142 SLTDYLKDFEPVTV
-156 VFDEKEENPFKDVV
+156 VLDEKEDNPFKDIV
-170 FNKDVISSAIT
+170 FNKDVINIAIS

-212 RELFDQIVQTHP
+212 RELFDQIVQTRP

-266 SSLLKRRFMEGC
+266 SALLKRRFMEGC

-308 LNGYKSSEFVTQS
+308 LSGYKSSEFITQS

-329 GGEDVTYLKT
+329 GGEEVTYLKT
-339 SYFETIDSHLFPI
+339 SFFETIDSHLFPI

-359 FEPCELTMEK
+359 FEPRELTMEK
-369 DYIDAFKNENDA
+369 DYIDAFKDEINA
-381 KSFFCS
+381 KCFYCS
-387 DETINVEKVLCPA
+387 DETINVEKELCPA
-400 LKDDICLF
+400 LKDDLSIF
-408 LEKCKNSE
+408 LDKCKNSD

-421 VNYYTHLNKYFSYIL
+421 INYYTHLNKYFSYIL
-436 DACANKVGEIAFNS
+436 DACADKNGKIAFNS

-476 QYEDSEA
+476 LYEDSEA

-504 EEEQIAEDFPELS
+504 EEEQIADDFPELS
-517 NLFDGFRANKCKGDK
+517 NLFDGFKANKSKGEE
-532 FYIQFSLQALR
+532 FYIQFSLRALR

-562 EEKLETVDFQ
+562 EQKLETIDFQ
-572 KTVLLTDSYDNQI
+572 KTVLLTDSYDNQM
-585 IVFVPILEE
+585 IVFVPNLEE
-594 DKQDAYLS
+594 DKQDAYIS
-602 RLEKY
+602 RLEMY
-607 IASIENN
+607 IKSVEKD
-614 LHENAKKTLHVVYLQ
+614 LHENARKTLHIVYLQ
-629 ESEKIDSLKTRITRT
+629 ESEKIDLLKNRITRV

-671 QIQDFIDSVAKIVIA
+671 QIQDFVDSVAKIVIA
-686 GCACGD
+686 GCACDD
-692 LYSPNGMTC
+692 LYSLNGLTY

-714 WTPQKEIRRIRRT
+714 WTPQKEIRRT

-741 ILKAIKSKSLID
+741 ILKAVKSKSLID
-753 YEDALTKAICDA
+753 YEDALSKAICDA
-765 SEYEDNIPCDFTK
+765 SDYEDNVPCDFTK
-778 IVDGKVTDTRSKYI
+778 VIDGKITDARSKCI
-792 AQLYVLEKAGKSGM
+792 ALLYVLEKAGKTDNV
-806 GNNSLIEL
+806 NNSMVEL
-814 LKKIGTQGD
+814 LRKVGTQGA
-823 LYFAPNED
+823 LHFAPNED
-831 KTLQTLHFDQLKTA
+831 KVLQSLHFDQLKTA
-845 LSDSEELSV
+845 LSDSEEIKDILG
-854 FFEKYNKDDRFI
+854 KYNGDDRFI
-866 QNLLAFAGSMVKE
+866 QNLFAFAGSMVKE
-879 TVATD
+879 TVATN
-884 IETLYAFMN
+884 IEALYAFMN
-893 DSIDNHWIGTY
+893 DSFDNHWIATY
-904 SDKLKY
+904 SDKMKY
-910 NCSKAE
+910 NCPKAE
-916 TLIKLLY
+916 ILIKLLY
-923 LSKYVSKMDSETL
+923 LSNYVSKIDSAKL
-936 KESLISNLNAKG
+936 RESLIANLTAKG
-948 AELNSTRVT
+948 AELNATRAT
-957 LTNSINEILTLLYTQ
+957 LSESINEILTLLYTQ
-972 KPQRDNESQPFFGYL
+972 KPQRDNDSQPFFGYL
-987 HKLSEVGRLFDD
+987 QKLSDVGKLFED

-1005 EESDSMAALCI
+1005 EESDSIAALCVI
-1016 IDSVYSRLVDI
+1016 NSVYSRLVDI
-1027 VDSVNIL
+1027 IDSVKIL

-1040 VKNSLSSFQQSVNR
+1040 IKNSLSGFEQSIKR
-1054 LYQLPINEIYENK
+1054 LYQSPINEIYEDK

-1092 CWANTRNTLKYYKD
+1092 CWATTRNTLKYHKD

-1117 PIKNDTLKANDVSAF
+1117 PIKQETLKGNDVSVF
-1132 TNYLYRVF
+1132 TTYLSRVL
-1140 QSSTDIKTR
+1140 QTTTDIKTR
-1149 LDSVLNLC
+1149 LDSVLSLC
-1157 RECKVLADDYTELKS
+1157 RECKVLADDYTELKT
-1172 QIENLLKVEVN
+1172 QIGNLLKFEEN

>member
-1 MVYIPLVK
+1 MAYIPLVK
-9 KTKWIDLS
+9 QTKWIDLS

-25 EVEKDLRE
+25 EVEKDLRK
-33 GCCQKGNIQPIMLQ
+33 GCCEKGNIQPIMLQ

-57 LYYIFHYCWEVLKTP
+57 LYYIFHYCWEVLQTP
-72 ALYMP
+72 ALYLP

-85 KKEAKASDSGKV
+85 KKEAKSNDSGKV

-106 KKMIDEQIALLKSDN
+106 KKMIDEQINLLKSDN
-121 YDEIYNVD
+121 YDEVFNVD

-142 SLTDYLKDFESVSV
+142 SLTDYLKDFEPVTV
-156 VFDEKEENPFKDVV
+156 VLDEKEENPFKDIV
-170 FNKDVISSAIT
+170 FNKDVINIAIS

-212 RELFDQIVQTHP
+212 RELFDQIVQTRP
-224 FQLVIGNGPA
+224 FLLVIGNGPA
-234 SGYEVAKDKG
+234 SGDEVAKDKG

-266 SSLLKRRFMEGC
+266 SALLKRRFMEGC

-308 LNGYKSSEFVTQS
+308 LSGYKSSEFITQS

-329 GGEDVTYLKT
+329 GGEEVTYLKT
-339 SYFETIDSHLFPI
+339 SFFETIDSHLFPI

-359 FEPCELTMEK
+359 FEPRELTMEK
-369 DYIDAFKNENDA
+369 DYIDAFKDEINA
-381 KSFFCS
+381 KCFYCS
-387 DETINVEKVLCPA
+387 DETINVEKELCPA
-400 LKDDICLF
+400 LKDDLSIF
-408 LEKCKNSE
+408 LDKCKNSD

-421 VNYYTHLNKYFSYIL
+421 INYYTHLNKYFSYIL
-436 DACANKVGEIAFNS
+436 DACADKNGKIAFNS

-504 EEEQIAEDFPELS
+504 EEEQIADDFPELS
-517 NLFDGFRANKCKGDK
+517 NLFDGFKANKSKGEE
-532 FYIQFSLQALR
+532 FYIQFSLRALR

-562 EEKLETVDFQ
+562 EQKLETIDFQ
-572 KTVLLTDSYDNQI
+572 KTVLLTDSYDNQM
-585 IVFVPILEE
+585 IVFVPNLDE
-594 DKQDAYLS
+594 DKQDAYIS
-602 RLEKY
+602 RLEMY
-607 IASIENN
+607 IKSVEKD
-614 LHENAKKTLHVVYLQ
+614 LHENARKTLHIVYLQ
-629 ESEKIDSLKTRITRT
+629 ESEKIDLLKNRITRV

-671 QIQDFIDSVAKIVIA
+671 QIQDFVDSVAKIVIA
-686 GCACGD
+686 GCACDD
-692 LYSPNGMTC
+692 LYSLNGLTY

-714 WTPQKEIRRIRRT
+714 WTPQKEIRRT

-741 ILKAIKSKSLID
+741 ILKAVKSKSLID
-753 YEDALTKAICDA
+753 YEDALSKAICDA
-765 SEYEDNIPCDFTK
+765 SDYEDNVPCDFTK
-778 IVDGKVTDTRSKYI
+778 VIDGKITDARSKCI
-792 AQLYVLEKAGKSGM
+792 ALLYVLEKAGKTDNV
-806 GNNSLIEL
+806 NNSMVEL
-814 LKKIGTQGD
+814 LRKVGTQGA
-823 LYFAPNED
+823 LHFAPNED
-831 KTLQTLHFDQLKTA
+831 KVLQSLHFDQLKTA
-845 LSDSEELSV
+845 LSDSEEIKDILG
-854 FFEKYNKDDRFI
+854 KYNGDDRFI
-866 QNLLAFAGSMVKE
+866 QNLFAFAGSMVKE
-879 TVATD
+879 TVATN
-884 IETLYAFMN
+884 IEALYAFMN
-893 DSIDNHWIGTY
+893 DSFDNHWIATY

-910 NCSKAE
+910 NCPKAE
-916 TLIKLLY
+916 ILIKLLY
-923 LSKYVSKMDSETL
+923 LSNYVSKIDSAKL
-936 KESLISNLNAKG
+936 RESLIANLTAKG
-948 AELNSTRVT
+948 AELNATRAT
-957 LTNSINEILTLLYTQ
+957 LSESINEILTLLYTQ
-972 KPQRDNESQPFFGYL
+972 KPQRDNDSQPFFGYL
-987 HKLSEVGRLFDD
+987 QKLSDVGKLFED

-1005 EESDSMAALCI
+1005 EESDSIAALCVI
-1016 IDSVYSRLVDI
+1016 NSVYSRLVDI
-1027 VDSVNIL
+1027 IDSVKIL

-1040 VKNSLSSFQQSVNR
+1040 IKNSLSGFEQSIKR
-1054 LYQLPINEIYENK
+1054 LYQSPINEIYEDK

-1092 CWANTRNTLKYYKD
+1092 CWATTRNTLKYHKD

-1117 PIKNDTLKANDVSAF
+1117 PIKQETLKGNDVSVF
-1132 TNYLYRVF
+1132 TTYLSRVL
-1140 QSSTDIKTR
+1140 QTTTDIKTR
-1149 LDSVLNLC
+1149 LDSVLSLC
-1157 RECKVLADDYTELKS
+1157 RECKVLADDYTELKT
-1172 QIENLLKVEVN
+1172 QIGNLLKFEEN

>member
-1 MVYIPLVK
+1 MAYIPLVK
-9 KTKWIDLS
+9 QTKWIDLS

-25 EVEKDLRE
+25 EVEKDLRK
-33 GCCQKGNIQPIMLQ
+33 GCCEKGNIQPIMLQ

-57 LYYIFHYCWEVLKTP
+57 LYYIFHYCWEVLQTP
-72 ALYMP
+72 ALYLP

-85 KKEAKASDSGKV
+85 KKEAKSNDSGKV

-106 KKMIDEQIALLKSDN
+106 KKMIDEQINLLKSDN
-121 YDEIYNVD
+121 YDEVFNVD

-142 SLTDYLKDFESVSV
+142 SLTDYLKDFEPVTV
-156 VFDEKEENPFKDVV
+156 VLDEKEENPFKDIV
-170 FNKDVISSAIT
+170 FNKDVINIAIS

-212 RELFDQIVQTHP
+212 RELFDQIVQTRP

-266 SSLLKRRFMEGC
+266 SALLKRRFMEGC

-308 LNGYKSSEFVTQS
+308 LSGYKSSEFITQS

-329 GGEDVTYLKT
+329 GGEEVTYLKT
-339 SYFETIDSHLFPI
+339 SFFETIDSHLFPI

-359 FEPCELTMEK
+359 FEPRELTMEK
-369 DYIDAFKNENDA
+369 DYIDAFKDEINA
-381 KSFFCS
+381 KCFYCS
-387 DETINVEKVLCPA
+387 DETINVEKELCPA
-400 LKDDICLF
+400 LKDDLSIF
-408 LEKCKNSE
+408 LDKCKNSD

-421 VNYYTHLNKYFSYIL
+421 INYYTHLNKYFSYIL
-436 DACANKVGEIAFNS
+436 DACADKNGKIAFNS

-504 EEEQIAEDFPELS
+504 KEEQIADDFPELS
-517 NLFDGFRANKCKGDK
+517 NLFDGFKANKSKGEE
-532 FYIQFSLQALR
+532 FYIQFSLRALR

-562 EEKLETVDFQ
+562 EQKLETIDFQ
-572 KTVLLTDSYDNQI
+572 KTVLLTDSYDNQM
-585 IVFVPILEE
+585 IVFVPNLEE
-594 DKQDAYLS
+594 DKQDAYIS
-602 RLEKY
+602 RLEMY
-607 IASIENN
+607 IKSVEKD
-614 LHENAKKTLHVVYLQ
+614 LHENARKTLHIVYLQ
-629 ESEKIDSLKTRITRT
+629 ESEKIDLLKNRITRV

-671 QIQDFIDSVAKIVIA
+671 QIQDFVDSVAKIVIA
-686 GCACGD
+686 GCACDD
-692 LYSPNGMTC
+692 LYSLNGLTY

-714 WTPQKEIRRIRRT
+714 WTPQKEIRRT

-741 ILKAIKSKSLID
+741 ILKAVKSKSLID
-753 YEDALTKAICDA
+753 YEDALSKAICDA
-765 SEYEDNIPCDFTK
+765 SDYEDNVPCDFTK
-778 IVDGKVTDTRSKYI
+778 VIDGKITDARSKCI
-792 AQLYVLEKAGKSGM
+792 ALLYVLEKAGKTDNV
-806 GNNSLIEL
+806 NNSMVEL
-814 LKKIGTQGD
+814 LRKVGTQGA
-823 LYFAPNED
+823 LHFAPNED
-831 KTLQTLHFDQLKTA
+831 KVLQSLHFDQLKTA
-845 LSDSEELSV
+845 LSDSEEIKDILG
-854 FFEKYNKDDRFI
+854 KYNGDDRFI
-866 QNLLAFAGSMVKE
+866 QNLFAFAGSMVKE
-879 TVATD
+879 TVATN
-884 IETLYAFMN
+884 IEALYAFMN
-893 DSIDNHWIGTY
+893 DSFDNHWIATY
-904 SDKLKY
+904 SDKMKY
-910 NCSKAE
+910 NCPKAE
-916 TLIKLLY
+916 ILIKLLY
-923 LSKYVSKMDSETL
+923 LSNYVSKIDSAKL
-936 KESLISNLNAKG
+936 RESLIANLTAKG
-948 AELNSTRVT
+948 AELNATRAT
-957 LTNSINEILTLLYTQ
+957 LSESINEILTLLYTQ
-972 KPQRDNESQPFFGYL
+972 KPQRDNDSQPFFGYL
-987 HKLSEVGRLFDD
+987 QKLSDVGKLFED

-1005 EESDSMAALCI
+1005 EESDSIAALCVI
-1016 IDSVYSRLVDI
+1016 NSVYSRLVDI
-1027 VDSVNIL
+1027 IDSVKIL

-1040 VKNSLSSFQQSVNR
+1040 IKNSLSGFEQSIKR
-1054 LYQLPINEIYENK
+1054 LYQSPINEIYEDK

-1092 CWANTRNTLKYYKD
+1092 CWATTRNTLKYHKD

-1117 PIKNDTLKANDVSAF
+1117 PIKQETLKGNDVSVF
-1132 TNYLYRVF
+1132 TTYLSRVL
-1140 QSSTDIKTR
+1140 QTTTDIKTR
-1149 LDSVLNLC
+1149 LDSVLSLC
-1157 RECKVLADDYTELKS
+1157 RECKVLADDYTELKT
-1172 QIENLLKVEVN
+1172 QIGNLLKFEEN

>member
-1 MVYIPLVK
+1 MAYIPLVK
-9 KTKWIDLS
+9 QTKWIDLS

-25 EVEKDLRE
+25 EVEKDLRK
-33 GCCQKGNIQPIMLQ
+33 GCCEKGNIQPIMLQ

-57 LYYIFHYCWEVLKTP
+57 LYYIFHYCWEVLQTP
-72 ALYMP
+72 ALYLP

-85 KKEAKASDSGKV
+85 KKEAKSNDSGKV

-106 KKMIDEQIALLKSDN
+106 KKMIDEQINLLKSDN
-121 YDEIYNVD
+121 YDEVFNVD

-142 SLTDYLKDFESVSV
+142 SLTDYLKDFEPVTV
-156 VFDEKEENPFKDVV
+156 VLDEKEDNPFKDIV
-170 FNKDVISSAIT
+170 FNKDVINIAIS

-212 RELFDQIVQTHP
+212 RELFDQIVQTRP
-224 FQLVIGNGPA
+224 FLLVIGNGPA

-266 SSLLKRRFMEGC
+266 SALLKRRFMEGC

-308 LNGYKSSEFVTQS
+308 LSGYKSSEFITQS

-329 GGEDVTYLKT
+329 GGEEVTYLKT
-339 SYFETIDSHLFPI
+339 SFFETIDSHLFPI

-359 FEPCELTMEK
+359 FEPRELTMEK
-369 DYIDAFKNENDA
+369 DYIDAFKDEINA
-381 KSFFCS
+381 KCFYCS
-387 DETINVEKVLCPA
+387 DETINVEKELCPA
-400 LKDDICLF
+400 LKDDLSIF
-408 LEKCKNSE
+408 LDKCKNSD

-421 VNYYTHLNKYFSYIL
+421 INYYTHLNKYFSYIL
-436 DACANKVGEIAFNS
+436 DACADKNGKIAFNS

-504 EEEQIAEDFPELS
+504 EEEQIADDFPELS
-517 NLFDGFRANKCKGDK
+517 NLFDGFKANKSKGEE
-532 FYIQFSLQALR
+532 FYIQFSLRALR

-562 EEKLETVDFQ
+562 EQKLETIDFQ
-572 KTVLLTDSYDNQI
+572 KTVLLTDSYDNQM
-585 IVFVPILEE
+585 IVFVPNLDE
-594 DKQDAYLS
+594 DKQDAYIS
-602 RLEKY
+602 RLEMY
-607 IASIENN
+607 IKSVEKD
-614 LHENAKKTLHVVYLQ
+614 LHENARKTLHIVYLQ
-629 ESEKIDSLKTRITRT
+629 ESEKIDLLKNRITRV

-671 QIQDFIDSVAKIVIA
+671 QIQDFVDSVAKIVIA
-686 GCACGD
+686 GCACDD
-692 LYSPNGMTC
+692 LYSLNGLTY

-714 WTPQKEIRRIRRT
+714 WTPQKEIRRT

-741 ILKAIKSKSLID
+741 ILKAVKSKSLID
-753 YEDALTKAICDA
+753 YEDALSKAICDA
-765 SEYEDNIPCDFTK
+765 SDYEDNVPCDFTK
-778 IVDGKVTDTRSKYI
+778 VIDGKITDARSKCI
-792 AQLYVLEKAGKSGM
+792 ALLYVLEKAGKTDNV
-806 GNNSLIEL
+806 NNSMVEL
-814 LKKIGTQGD
+814 LRKVGTQGA
-823 LYFAPNED
+823 LHFAPNED
-831 KTLQTLHFDQLKTA
+831 KVLQSLHFDQLKTA
-845 LSDSEELSV
+845 LSDSEEIKDILG
-854 FFEKYNKDDRFI
+854 KYNGDDRFI
-866 QNLLAFAGSMVKE
+866 QNLFAFAGSMVKE
-879 TVATD
+879 TVATN
-884 IETLYAFMN
+884 IEALYAFMN
-893 DSIDNHWIGTY
+893 DSFDNHWIATY
-904 SDKLKY
+904 SDKMKY
-910 NCSKAE
+910 NCPKAE
-916 TLIKLLY
+916 ILIKLLY
-923 LSKYVSKMDSETL
+923 LSNYVSKIDSAKL
-936 KESLISNLNAKG
+936 RESLIANLTAKG
-948 AELNSTRVT
+948 AELNATRAT
-957 LTNSINEILTLLYTQ
+957 LSESINEILTLLYTQ
-972 KPQRDNESQPFFGYL
+972 KPQRDNDSQPFFGYL
-987 HKLSEVGRLFDD
+987 QKLSDVGKLFED

-1005 EESDSMAALCI
+1005 EESDSIAALCVI
-1016 IDSVYSRLVDI
+1016 NSVYSRLVDI
-1027 VDSVNIL
+1027 IDSVKIL

-1040 VKNSLSSFQQSVNR
+1040 IKNSLSGFEQSIKR
-1054 LYQLPINEIYENK
+1054 LYQSPINEIYEDK

-1092 CWANTRNTLKYYKD
+1092 CWATTRNTLKYHKD

-1117 PIKNDTLKANDVSAF
+1117 PIKQETLKGNDVSVF
-1132 TNYLYRVF
+1132 TTYLSRVL
-1140 QSSTDIKTR
+1140 QTTTDIKTR
-1149 LDSVLNLC
+1149 LDSVLSLC
-1157 RECKVLADDYTELKS
+1157 RECKVLADDYTELKT
-1172 QIENLLKVEVN
+1172 QIGNLLKFEEN

>member
-1 MVYIPLVK
+1 MAYIPLVK
-9 KTKWIDLS
+9 QTKWIDLS

-25 EVEKDLRE
+25 EVEKDLRK
-33 GCCQKGNIQPIMLQ
+33 GCCEKGNIQPIMLQ

-57 LYYIFHYCWEVLKTP
+57 LYYIFHYCWEVLQTP
-72 ALYMP
+72 ALYLP

-85 KKEAKASDSGKV
+85 KKEAKSNDSGKV
-97 ENNRLSLIL
+97 ENNRLSFIL
-106 KKMIDEQIALLKSDN
+106 KKMIDEQINLLKSDN
-121 YDEIYNVD
+121 YDEVFNVD

-142 SLTDYLKDFESVSV
+142 SLTDYLKDFEPVTV
-156 VFDEKEENPFKDVV
+156 VLDEKEDNPFKDIV
-170 FNKDVISSAIT
+170 FNKDVINIAIS

-212 RELFDQIVQTHP
+212 RELFDQIVQTRP
-224 FQLVIGNGPA
+224 YQLGIGNGPA

-266 SSLLKRRFMEGC
+266 SALLKRRFMEGC

-308 LNGYKSSEFVTQS
+308 LSGYKSSEFITQS

-329 GGEDVTYLKT
+329 GGEEVTYLKT
-339 SYFETIDSHLFPI
+339 SFFETIDSHLFPI

-359 FEPCELTMEK
+359 FEPRELTMEK
-369 DYIDAFKNENDA
+369 DYIDAFKDEINA
-381 KSFFCS
+381 KCFYCS
-387 DETINVEKVLCPA
+387 DETINVEKELCPA
-400 LKDDICLF
+400 LKDDLSIF
-408 LEKCKNSE
+408 LDKCKNSD

-421 VNYYTHLNKYFSYIL
+421 INYYTHLNKYFSYIL
-436 DACANKVGEIAFNS
+436 DACADKNGKIAFNS

-504 EEEQIAEDFPELS
+504 EEEQIADDFPELS
-517 NLFDGFRANKCKGDK
+517 NLFDGFKANKSKGEE
-532 FYIQFSLQALR
+532 FYIQFSLRALR

-562 EEKLETVDFQ
+562 EQKLETIDFQ
-572 KTVLLTDSYDNQI
+572 KTVLLTDSYDNQM
-585 IVFVPILEE
+585 IVFVPNLEE
-594 DKQDAYLS
+594 DKQDAYIS
-602 RLEKY
+602 RLEMY
-607 IASIENN
+607 IKSVEKD
-614 LHENAKKTLHVVYLQ
+614 LHENARKTLHIVYLQ
-629 ESEKIDSLKTRITRT
+629 ESEKIDLLKNRITRV

-671 QIQDFIDSVAKIVIA
+671 QIQDFVDSVAKIVIA
-686 GCACGD
+686 GCACDD
-692 LYSPNGMTC
+692 LYSLNGLTY

-714 WTPQKEIRRIRRT
+714 WTPQKEIRRT

-741 ILKAIKSKSLID
+741 ILKAVKSKSLID
-753 YEDALTKAICDA
+753 YEDALSKAICDA
-765 SEYEDNIPCDFTK
+765 SDYEDNVPCDFTK
-778 IVDGKVTDTRSKYI
+778 VIDGKITDARSKCI
-792 AQLYVLEKAGKSGM
+792 ALLYVLEKAGKTNNV
-806 GNNSLIEL
+806 NNSMVEL
-814 LKKIGTQGD
+814 LRKVGTQGA
-823 LYFAPNED
+823 LHFAPNED
-831 KTLQTLHFDQLKTA
+831 KVLQSLHFDQLKTA
-845 LSDSEELSV
+845 LSDSEEIKDILG
-854 FFEKYNKDDRFI
+854 KYNGDDRFI
-866 QNLLAFAGSMVKE
+866 QNLFAFAGSMVKE
-879 TVATD
+879 TVATN
-884 IETLYAFMN
+884 IEALYAFMN
-893 DSIDNHWIGTY
+893 DSFDNHWIATY
-904 SDKLKY
+904 SDKMKY
-910 NCSKAE
+910 NCPKAE
-916 TLIKLLY
+916 ILIKLLY
-923 LSKYVSKMDSETL
+923 LSNYVSKIDSAKL
-936 KESLISNLNAKG
+936 RESLIANLTAKG
-948 AELNSTRVT
+948 AELNATRAT
-957 LTNSINEILTLLYTQ
+957 LSESINEILTLLYTQ
-972 KPQRDNESQPFFGYL
+972 KPQRDNDSQPFFGYL
-987 HKLSEVGRLFDD
+987 QKLSDVGKLFED

-1005 EESDSMAALCI
+1005 EESDSIAALCVI
-1016 IDSVYSRLVDI
+1016 NSVYSRLVDI
-1027 VDSVNIL
+1027 IDSVKIL

-1040 VKNSLSSFQQSVNR
+1040 IKNSLSGFEQSIKR
-1054 LYQLPINEIYENK
+1054 LYQSPINEIYEDK

-1092 CWANTRNTLKYYKD
+1092 CWATTRNTLKYHKD

-1117 PIKNDTLKANDVSAF
+1117 PIKQETLKGNDVSVF
-1132 TNYLYRVF
+1132 TTYLSRVL
-1140 QSSTDIKTR
+1140 QTTTDIKTR
-1149 LDSVLNLC
+1149 LDSVLSLC
-1157 RECKVLADDYTELKS
+1157 RECKVLADDYTELKT
-1172 QIENLLKVEVN
+1172 QIGNLLKFEEN

>member
-1 MVYIPLVK
+1 MAYIPLVK
-9 KTKWIDLS
+9 QTKWIDLS

-25 EVEKDLRE
+25 EVEKDLRK
-33 GCCQKGNIQPIMLQ
+33 GCCEKGNIQPIMLQ

-57 LYYIFHYCWEVLKTP
+57 LYYIFHYCWEVLQTP
-72 ALYMP
+72 ALYLP

-85 KKEAKASDSGKV
+85 KKEAKSNDSGKV

-106 KKMIDEQIALLKSDN
+106 KKMIDEQINLLKSDN
-121 YDEIYNVD
+121 YDEVFNVD

-142 SLTDYLKDFESVSV
+142 SLTDYLKDFEPVTV
-156 VFDEKEENPFKDVV
+156 VLDEKEENPFKDIV
-170 FNKDVISSAIT
+170 FNKDVINIAIS

-212 RELFDQIVQTHP
+212 RELFDQIVQTRP

-266 SSLLKRRFMEGC
+266 SALLKRRFMEGC

-308 LNGYKSSEFVTQS
+308 LSGYKSSEFITQS

-329 GGEDVTYLKT
+329 GGEEVTYLKT
-339 SYFETIDSHLFPI
+339 SFFETIDSHLFPI

-359 FEPCELTMEK
+359 FEPRELTMEK
-369 DYIDAFKNENDA
+369 DYIDAFKDEINA
-381 KSFFCS
+381 KCFYCS
-387 DETINVEKVLCPA
+387 DETINVEKELCPA
-400 LKDDICLF
+400 LKDDLSIF
-408 LEKCKNSE
+408 LDKCKNSD

-421 VNYYTHLNKYFSYIL
+421 INYYTHLNKYFSYIL
-436 DACANKVGEIAFNS
+436 DACADKNGKIAFNS

-504 EEEQIAEDFPELS
+504 EEEQIADDFPELS
-517 NLFDGFRANKCKGDK
+517 NLFDGFKANKSKGEE
-532 FYIQFSLQALR
+532 FYIQFSLRALR

-562 EEKLETVDFQ
+562 EQKLETIDFQ
-572 KTVLLTDSYDNQI
+572 KTVLLTDSYDNQM
-585 IVFVPILEE
+585 IVFVPNLEE
-594 DKQDAYLS
+594 DKQDAYIS
-602 RLEKY
+602 RLEMY
-607 IASIENN
+607 IKSVEKD
-614 LHENAKKTLHVVYLQ
+614 LHENARKTLHIVYLQ
-629 ESEKIDSLKTRITRT
+629 ESEKIDLLKNRITRV

-671 QIQDFIDSVAKIVIA
+671 QIQDFVDSVAKIVIA
-686 GCACGD
+686 GCACDD
-692 LYSPNGMTC
+692 LYSLNGLTY

-714 WTPQKEIRRIRRT
+714 WTPQKEIRRT

-741 ILKAIKSKSLID
+741 ILKAVKSKSLID
-753 YEDALTKAICDA
+753 YEDALSKAICDA
-765 SEYEDNIPCDFTK
+765 SDYEDNVPCDFTK
-778 IVDGKVTDTRSKYI
+778 VIDGKITDARSKCI
-792 AQLYVLEKAGKSGM
+792 ALLYVLEKAGKTDNV
-806 GNNSLIEL
+806 NNSMVEL
-814 LKKIGTQGD
+814 LRKVGTQGA
-823 LYFAPNED
+823 LQFAPNED
-831 KTLQTLHFDQLKTA
+831 KVLQSLHFDQLKTA
-845 LSDSEELSV
+845 LSDSEEIKDILG
-854 FFEKYNKDDRFI
+854 KYNGDDRFI
-866 QNLLAFAGSMVKE
+866 QNLFAFAGSMVKE
-879 TVATD
+879 TVATN
-884 IETLYAFMN
+884 IEALYAFMN
-893 DSIDNHWIGTY
+893 DSFDNHWIATY
-904 SDKLKY
+904 SDKMKY
-910 NCSKAE
+910 NCPKAE
-916 TLIKLLY
+916 ILIKLLY
-923 LSKYVSKMDSETL
+923 LSNYVSKIDSAKL
-936 KESLISNLNAKG
+936 RESLIANLTAKG
-948 AELNSTRVT
+948 AELNATRAT
-957 LTNSINEILTLLYTQ
+957 LSESINEILTLLYTQ
-972 KPQRDNESQPFFGYL
+972 KPQRDNDSQPFFGYL
-987 HKLSEVGRLFDD
+987 QKLSDVGKLFED

-1005 EESDSMAALCI
+1005 EESDSIAALCVI
-1016 IDSVYSRLVDI
+1016 NSVYSRLVDI
-1027 VDSVNIL
+1027 IDSVKIL

-1040 VKNSLSSFQQSVNR
+1040 IKNSLSGFEQSIKR
-1054 LYQLPINEIYENK
+1054 LYQSPINEIYEDK

-1092 CWANTRNTLKYYKD
+1092 CWATTRNTLKYHKD

-1117 PIKNDTLKANDVSAF
+1117 PIKQETLKGNDVSVF
-1132 TNYLYRVF
+1132 TTYLSRVL
-1140 QSSTDIKTR
+1140 QTTTDIKTR
-1149 LDSVLNLC
+1149 LDSVLSLC
-1157 RECKVLADDYTELKS
+1157 RECKVLADDYTELKT
-1172 QIENLLKVEVN
+1172 QIGNLLKFEEN

>member
-1 MVYIPLVK
+1 MAYIPLVK
-9 KTKWIDLS
+9 QTKWIDLS

-25 EVEKDLRE
+25 EVEKDLRK
-33 GCCQKGNIQPIMLQ
+33 GCCEKGNIQPIMLQ

-57 LYYIFHYCWEVLKTP
+57 LYYIFHYCWEVLQTP
-72 ALYMP
+72 ALYLP

-85 KKEAKASDSGKV
+85 KKEAKSNDSGKV

-106 KKMIDEQIALLKSDN
+106 KKMIDEQINLLKSDN
-121 YDEIYNVD
+121 YDEVFNVD

-142 SLTDYLKDFESVSV
+142 SLTDYLKDFEPVTV
-156 VFDEKEENPFKDVV
+156 VLDEKEDNPFKDIV
-170 FNKDVISSAIT
+170 FNKDVINIAIS

-212 RELFDQIVQTHP
+212 RELFDQIVQTRP
-224 FQLVIGNGPA
+224 FLLVIGNGPA

-266 SSLLKRRFMEGC
+266 SALLKRRFMEGC

-308 LNGYKSSEFVTQS
+308 LSGYKSSEFITQS

-329 GGEDVTYLKT
+329 GGEEVTYLKT
-339 SYFETIDSHLFPI
+339 SFFETIDSHLFPI

-359 FEPCELTMEK
+359 FEPRELTMEK
-369 DYIDAFKNENDA
+369 DYIDAFKDEINA
-381 KSFFCS
+381 KCFYCS
-387 DETINVEKVLCPA
+387 DETINVEKELYPA
-400 LKDDICLF
+400 LKDDLSIF
-408 LEKCKNSE
+408 LDKCKNSD

-421 VNYYTHLNKYFSYIL
+421 INYYTHLNKYFSYIL
-436 DACANKVGEIAFNS
+436 DACADKNGKIAFNS

-504 EEEQIAEDFPELS
+504 EEEQIADDFPELS
-517 NLFDGFRANKCKGDK
+517 NLFDGFKANKSKGEE
-532 FYIQFSLQALR
+532 FYIQFSLRALR

-562 EEKLETVDFQ
+562 EQKLETIDFQ
-572 KTVLLTDSYDNQI
+572 KTVLLTDSYDNQM
-585 IVFVPILEE
+585 IVFVPNLEE
-594 DKQDAYLS
+594 DKQDAYIS
-602 RLEKY
+602 RLEMY
-607 IASIENN
+607 IKSVEKD
-614 LHENAKKTLHVVYLQ
+614 LHENARKTLHIVYLQ
-629 ESEKIDSLKTRITRT
+629 ESEKIDLLKNRITRV

-671 QIQDFIDSVAKIVIA
+671 QIQDFVDSVAKIVIA
-686 GCACGD
+686 GCACDD
-692 LYSPNGMTC
+692 LYSLNGLTY

-714 WTPQKEIRRIRRT
+714 WTPQKEIRRT

-741 ILKAIKSKSLID
+741 ILKAVKSKSLID
-753 YEDALTKAICDA
+753 YEDALSKAICDA
-765 SEYEDNIPCDFTK
+765 SDYEDNVPCDFTK
-778 IVDGKVTDTRSKYI
+778 VIDGKITDARSKCI
-792 AQLYVLEKAGKSGM
+792 ALLYVLEKAGKTDNV
-806 GNNSLIEL
+806 NNSMVEL
-814 LKKIGTQGD
+814 LRKVGTQGA
-823 LYFAPNED
+823 LHFAPNED
-831 KTLQTLHFDQLKTA
+831 KVLQSLHFDQLKTA
-845 LSDSEELSV
+845 LSDSEEIKDILG
-854 FFEKYNKDDRFI
+854 KYNGDDRFI
-866 QNLLAFAGSMVKE
+866 QNLFAFAGSMVKE
-879 TVATD
+879 TVATN
-884 IETLYAFMN
+884 IEALYAFMN
-893 DSIDNHWIGTY
+893 DSFDNHWIATY
-904 SDKLKY
+904 SDKMKY
-910 NCSKAE
+910 NCPKAE
-916 TLIKLLY
+916 ILIKLLY
-923 LSKYVSKMDSETL
+923 LSNYVSKIDSAKL
-936 KESLISNLNAKG
+936 RESLIANLTAKG
-948 AELNSTRVT
+948 AELNATRAT
-957 LTNSINEILTLLYTQ
+957 LSESINEILTLLYTQ
-972 KPQRDNESQPFFGYL
+972 KPQRDNDSQPFFGYL
-987 HKLSEVGRLFDD
+987 QKLSDVGKLFED

-1005 EESDSMAALCI
+1005 EESDSIAALCVI
-1016 IDSVYSRLVDI
+1016 NSVYSRLVDI
-1027 VDSVNIL
+1027 IDSVKIL

-1040 VKNSLSSFQQSVNR
+1040 IKNSLSGFEQSIKR
-1054 LYQLPINEIYENK
+1054 LYQSPINEIYEDK

-1092 CWANTRNTLKYYKD
+1092 CWATTRNTLKYHKD

-1117 PIKNDTLKANDVSAF
+1117 PIKQETLKGNDVSVF
-1132 TNYLYRVF
+1132 TTYLSRVL
-1140 QSSTDIKTR
+1140 QTTTDIKTR
-1149 LDSVLNLC
+1149 LDSVLSLC
-1157 RECKVLADDYTELKS
+1157 RECKVLADDYTELKT
-1172 QIENLLKVEVN
+1172 QIGNLLKFEEN

>member
-1 MVYIPLVK
+1 MAYIPLVK
-9 KTKWIDLS
+9 QTKWIDLS

-25 EVEKDLRE
+25 EVEKDLRK
-33 GCCQKGNIQPIMLQ
+33 GCCEKGNIQPIMLQ

-57 LYYIFHYCWEVLKTP
+57 LYYIFHYCWEVLQTP
-72 ALYMP
+72 ALYLP

-85 KKEAKASDSGKV
+85 KKEAKSNDSGKV

-106 KKMIDEQIALLKSDN
+106 KKMIDEQINLLKSDN
-121 YDEIYNVD
+121 YDEVFNVD

-142 SLTDYLKDFESVSV
+142 SLTDYLKDFEPVTV
-156 VFDEKEENPFKDVV
+156 VLDEKEDNPFKDIV
-170 FNKDVISSAIT
+170 FNKDVINIAIS

-212 RELFDQIVQTHP
+212 RELFDQIVQTRP
-224 FQLVIGNGPA
+224 FLLVIGNGPA

-266 SSLLKRRFMEGC
+266 SALLKRRFMEGC

-308 LNGYKSSEFVTQS
+308 LSGYKSSEFITQS

-329 GGEDVTYLKT
+329 GGEEVTYLKT
-339 SYFETIDSHLFPI
+339 SFFETIDSHLFPI

-359 FEPCELTMEK
+359 FEPRELTMEK
-369 DYIDAFKNENDA
+369 DYIDAFKDEINA
-381 KSFFCS
+381 KCFYCS
-387 DETINVEKVLCPA
+387 DETINVEKELCPA
-400 LKDDICLF
+400 LKDDLSIF
-408 LEKCKNSE
+408 LDKCKNSD

-421 VNYYTHLNKYFSYIL
+421 INYYTHLNKYFSYIL
-436 DACANKVGEIAFNS
+436 DACADKNGKIAFNS

-504 EEEQIAEDFPELS
+504 EEEQIADDFPELS
-517 NLFDGFRANKCKGDK
+517 NLFDGFKANKSKGEE
-532 FYIQFSLQALR
+532 FYIQFSLRALR

-562 EEKLETVDFQ
+562 EQKLETIDFQ
-572 KTVLLTDSYDNQI
+572 KTVLLTDSYDNQM
-585 IVFVPILEE
+585 IVFVPNLEE
-594 DKQDAYLS
+594 DKQDAYIS
-602 RLEKY
+602 RLEMY
-607 IASIENN
+607 IKSVEKD
-614 LHENAKKTLHVVYLQ
+614 LHENARKTLHIVYLQ
-629 ESEKIDSLKTRITRT
+629 ESEKIDLLKNRITRV

-671 QIQDFIDSVAKIVIA
+671 QIQDFVDSVAKIVIA
-686 GCACGD
+686 GCACDD
-692 LYSPNGMTC
+692 LYSLNGLTY

-714 WTPQKEIRRIRRT
+714 WTPQKEIRRT

-741 ILKAIKSKSLID
+741 ILKAVKSKSLID
-753 YEDALTKAICDA
+753 YEDALSKAICDA
-765 SEYEDNIPCDFTK
+765 SDYEDNVPCDFTK
-778 IVDGKVTDTRSKYI
+778 VIDGKITDARSKCI
-792 AQLYVLEKAGKSGM
+792 ALLYVLEKAGKTDNV
-806 GNNSLIEL
+806 NNSMVEL
-814 LKKIGTQGD
+814 LRKVGTQGA
-823 LYFAPNED
+823 LHFAPNED
-831 KTLQTLHFDQLKTA
+831 KVLQSLHFDQLKTA
-845 LSDSEELSV
+845 LSDSEEIKDILG
-854 FFEKYNKDDRFI
+854 KYNGDDRFI
-866 QNLLAFAGSMVKE
+866 QNLFAFAGSMVKE
-879 TVATD
+879 TVATN
-884 IETLYAFMN
+884 IEALYAFMN
-893 DSIDNHWIGTY
+893 DSFDNHWIATY
-904 SDKLKY
+904 SDKMKY
-910 NCSKAE
+910 NCPKAE
-916 TLIKLLY
+916 ILIKLLY
-923 LSKYVSKMDSETL
+923 LSNYVSKIDSAKL
-936 KESLISNLNAKG
+936 RESLIANLTAKG
-948 AELNSTRVT
+948 AELNATRAT
-957 LTNSINEILTLLYTQ
+957 LSESINEILTLLYTQ
-972 KPQRDNESQPFFGYL
+972 KPQRDNDSQPFFGYL
-987 HKLSEVGRLFDD
+987 QKLSDVGKLFED

-1005 EESDSMAALCI
+1005 EESDSIAALCVI
-1016 IDSVYSRLVDI
+1016 NSVYSRLVDI
-1027 VDSVNIL
+1027 IDSVKIL

-1040 VKNSLSSFQQSVNR
+1040 IKNSLSGFEQSIKR
-1054 LYQLPINEIYENK
+1054 
-1067 LAAKLINMKSP
+1067 
-1078 DASKNGFRGYNEDY
+1078 
-1092 CWANTRNTLKYYKD
+1092 
-1106 ETKNVFTTKLN
+1106 FT
-1117 PIKNDTLKANDVSAF
+1117 
-1132 TNYLYRVF
+1132 
-1140 QSSTDIKTR
+1140 
-1149 LDSVLNLC
+1149 SVH
-1157 RECKVLADDYTELKS
+1157 
-1172 QIENLLKVEVN
+1172 
-1183 NG
+1183 

>member
-9 KTKWIDLS
+9 QTKWIDLS

-25 EVEKDLRE
+25 EVEKDLRK
-33 GCCQKGNIQPIMLQ
+33 GCCEKGNIQPIMLQ

-57 LYYIFHYCWEVLKTP
+57 LYYIFHYCWEVLQTP
-72 ALYMP
+72 ALYLP

-85 KKEAKASDSGKV
+85 KKEAKSNDSGKV

-106 KKMIDEQIALLKSDN
+106 KKMIDEQINLLKSDN
-121 YDEIYNVD
+121 YDEVFNVD

-142 SLTDYLKDFESVSV
+142 SLTDYLKDFEPVTV
-156 VFDEKEENPFKDVV
+156 VLDEKEDNPFKDIV
-170 FNKDVISSAIT
+170 FNKDVINIAIS

-212 RELFDQIVQTHP
+212 RELFDQIVQTRP

-266 SSLLKRRFMEGC
+266 SALLKRRFMEGC

-308 LNGYKSSEFVTQS
+308 LSGYKSSEFITQS

-329 GGEDVTYLKT
+329 GGEEVTYLKT
-339 SYFETIDSHLFPI
+339 SFFETIDSHLFPI

-359 FEPCELTMEK
+359 FEPRELTMEK
-369 DYIDAFKNENDA
+369 DYIDAFKDEINA
-381 KSFFCS
+381 KCFYCS
-387 DETINVEKVLCPA
+387 DETINVEKELCPA
-400 LKDDICLF
+400 LKDDLSIF
-408 LEKCKNSE
+408 LDKCKNSD

-421 VNYYTHLNKYFSYIL
+421 INYYTHLNKYFSYIL
-436 DACANKVGEIAFNS
+436 DACADKNGKIAFNS

-504 EEEQIAEDFPELS
+504 EEEQIADDFPELS
-517 NLFDGFRANKCKGDK
+517 NLFDGFKANKSKGEE
-532 FYIQFSLQALR
+532 FYIQFSLRALR

-562 EEKLETVDFQ
+562 EQKLETIDFQ
-572 KTVLLTDSYDNQI
+572 KTVLLTDSYDNQM
-585 IVFVPILEE
+585 IVFVPNLEE
-594 DKQDAYLS
+594 DKQDAYIS
-602 RLEKY
+602 RLEMY
-607 IASIENN
+607 IKSVEKD
-614 LHENAKKTLHVVYLQ
+614 LHENARKTLHIVYLQ
-629 ESEKIDSLKTRITRT
+629 ESEKIDLLKNRITRV

-671 QIQDFIDSVAKIVIA
+671 QIQDFVDSVAKIVIA
-686 GCACGD
+686 GCACDD
-692 LYSPNGMTC
+692 LYSLNGLTY

-714 WTPQKEIRRIRRT
+714 WTPQKEIRRT

-741 ILKAIKSKSLID
+741 ILKAVKSKSLID
-753 YEDALTKAICDA
+753 YEDALSKAICDA
-765 SEYEDNIPCDFTK
+765 SDYEDNVPCDFTK
-778 IVDGKVTDTRSKYI
+778 VIDGKITDARSKCI
-792 AQLYVLEKAGKSGM
+792 ALLYVLEKAGKTDNV
-806 GNNSLIEL
+806 NNSMVEL
-814 LKKIGTQGD
+814 LRKVGTQGA
-823 LYFAPNED
+823 LHFAPNED
-831 KTLQTLHFDQLKTA
+831 KVLQSLHFDQLKTA
-845 LSDSEELSV
+845 LSDSEEIKDILG
-854 FFEKYNKDDRFI
+854 KYNGDDRFI
-866 QNLLAFAGSMVKE
+866 QNLFAFAGSMVKE
-879 TVATD
+879 TVATN
-884 IETLYAFMN
+884 IEALYAFMN
-893 DSIDNHWIGTY
+893 DSFDNHWIATY
-904 SDKLKY
+904 SDKMKY
-910 NCSKAE
+910 NCPKAE
-916 TLIKLLY
+916 ILIKLLY
-923 LSKYVSKMDSETL
+923 LSNYVSKIDSAKL
-936 KESLISNLNAKG
+936 RESLIANLTAKG
-948 AELNSTRVT
+948 AELNATRAT
-957 LTNSINEILTLLYTQ
+957 LSESINEILTLLYTQ
-972 KPQRDNESQPFFGYL
+972 KPQRDNDSQPFFGYL
-987 HKLSEVGRLFDD
+987 QKLSDVGKLFED

-1005 EESDSMAALCI
+1005 EESDSIAALCVI
-1016 IDSVYSRLVDI
+1016 NSVYSRLVDI
-1027 VDSVNIL
+1027 IDSVKIL

-1040 VKNSLSSFQQSVNR
+1040 IKNSLSGFEQSIKR
-1054 LYQLPINEIYENK
+1054 LYQSPINEIYEDK

-1092 CWANTRNTLKYYKD
+1092 CWATTRNTLKYHKD

-1117 PIKNDTLKANDVSAF
+1117 PIKQETLKGNDVSVF
-1132 TNYLYRVF
+1132 TTYLSRVL
-1140 QSSTDIKTR
+1140 QTTTDIKTR
-1149 LDSVLNLC
+1149 LDSVLSLC
-1157 RECKVLADDYTELKS
+1157 RECKVLADDYTELKT
-1172 QIENLLKVEVN
+1172 QIGNLLKFEEN

>member
-1 MVYIPLVK
+1 MAYIPLVK
-9 KTKWIDLS
+9 QTKWIDLS

-25 EVEKDLRE
+25 EVEKDLRK
-33 GCCQKGNIQPIMLQ
+33 GCCEKGNIQPIMLQ

-57 LYYIFHYCWEVLKTP
+57 LYYIFHYCWEVLQTP
-72 ALYMP
+72 ALYLP

-85 KKEAKASDSGKV
+85 KKEAKSNDSGKV

-106 KKMIDEQIALLKSDN
+106 KKMIDEQINLLKSDN
-121 YDEIYNVD
+121 YDEVFNVD

-142 SLTDYLKDFESVSV
+142 SLTDYLKDFEPVTV
-156 VFDEKEENPFKDVV
+156 VLDEKEDNPFKDIV
-170 FNKDVISSAIT
+170 FNKDVINIAIS

-212 RELFDQIVQTHP
+212 RELFDQIVQTRP
-224 FQLVIGNGPA
+224 FLLVIGNGPA

-266 SSLLKRRFMEGC
+266 SALLKRRFMEGC

-308 LNGYKSSEFVTQS
+308 LSGYKSSEFITQS

-329 GGEDVTYLKT
+329 GGEEVTYLKT
-339 SYFETIDSHLFPI
+339 SFFETIDSHLFPI

-359 FEPCELTMEK
+359 FEPRELTMEK
-369 DYIDAFKNENDA
+369 DYIDAFKDEINA
-381 KSFFCS
+381 KCFYCS
-387 DETINVEKVLCPA
+387 DETINVEKELCPA
-400 LKDDICLF
+400 LKDDLSIF
-408 LEKCKNSE
+408 LDKCKNSD

-421 VNYYTHLNKYFSYIL
+421 INYYTHLNKYFSYIL
-436 DACANKVGEIAFNS
+436 DACADKNGKIAFNS

-504 EEEQIAEDFPELS
+504 EEEQIADDFPELS
-517 NLFDGFRANKCKGDK
+517 NLFDGFKANKSKGEE
-532 FYIQFSLQALR
+532 FYIQFSLRALR

-562 EEKLETVDFQ
+562 EQKLETIDFQ
-572 KTVLLTDSYDNQI
+572 KTVLLTDSYDNQM
-585 IVFVPILEE
+585 IVFVPNLEE
-594 DKQDAYLS
+594 DKQDAYIS
-602 RLEKY
+602 RLEMY
-607 IASIENN
+607 IKSVEKD
-614 LHENAKKTLHVVYLQ
+614 LHENARKTLHIVYLQ
-629 ESEKIDSLKTRITRT
+629 ESEKIDLLKNRITRV

-671 QIQDFIDSVAKIVIA
+671 QIQDFVDSVAKIVIA
-686 GCACGD
+686 GCACD
-692 LYSPNGMTC
+692 DIYSLNGLTY

-714 WTPQKEIRRIRRT
+714 WTPQKEIRRT

-741 ILKAIKSKSLID
+741 ILKAVKSKSLID
-753 YEDALTKAICDA
+753 YEDALSKAICDA
-765 SEYEDNIPCDFTK
+765 SDYEDNVPCDFTK
-778 IVDGKVTDTRSKYI
+778 VIDGKITDARSKCI
-792 AQLYVLEKAGKSGM
+792 ALLYVLEKAGKTDNV
-806 GNNSLIEL
+806 NNSMVEL
-814 LKKIGTQGD
+814 LRKVGTQGA
-823 LYFAPNED
+823 LHFAPNED
-831 KTLQTLHFDQLKTA
+831 KVLQSLHFDQLKTA
-845 LSDSEELSV
+845 LSDSEEIKDILG
-854 FFEKYNKDDRFI
+854 KYNGDDRFI
-866 QNLLAFAGSMVKE
+866 QNLFAFAGSMVKE
-879 TVATD
+879 TVATN
-884 IETLYAFMN
+884 IEALYAFMN
-893 DSIDNHWIGTY
+893 DSFDNHWIATY
-904 SDKLKY
+904 SDKMKY
-910 NCSKAE
+910 NCPKAE
-916 TLIKLLY
+916 ILIKLLY
-923 LSKYVSKMDSETL
+923 LSNYVSKIDSAKL
-936 KESLISNLNAKG
+936 RESLIANLTAKG
-948 AELNSTRVT
+948 AELNATRAT
-957 LTNSINEILTLLYTQ
+957 LSESINEILTLLYTQ
-972 KPQRDNESQPFFGYL
+972 KPQRDNDSQPFFGYL
-987 HKLSEVGRLFDD
+987 QKLSDVGKLFED

-1005 EESDSMAALCI
+1005 EESDSIAALCVI
-1016 IDSVYSRLVDI
+1016 NSVYSRLVDI
-1027 VDSVNIL
+1027 IDSVKIL

-1040 VKNSLSSFQQSVNR
+1040 IKNSLSGFEQSIKR
-1054 LYQLPINEIYENK
+1054 LYQSPINEIYEDK

-1092 CWANTRNTLKYYKD
+1092 CWATTRNTLKYHKD

-1117 PIKNDTLKANDVSAF
+1117 PIKQETLKGNDVSVF
-1132 TNYLYRVF
+1132 TTYLSRVL
-1140 QSSTDIKTR
+1140 QTTTDIKTR
-1149 LDSVLNLC
+1149 LDSVLSLC
-1157 RECKVLADDYTELKS
+1157 RECKVLADDYTELKT
-1172 QIENLLKVEVN
+1172 QIGNLLKFEEN

>member
-1 MVYIPLVK
+1 MAYIPLVK
-9 KTKWIDLS
+9 QTKWIDLS

-25 EVEKDLRE
+25 EVEKDLRK
-33 GCCQKGNIQPIMLQ
+33 GCCEKGNIQPIMLQ

-57 LYYIFHYCWEVLKTP
+57 LYYIFHYCWEVLQTP
-72 ALYMP
+72 ALYLP

-85 KKEAKASDSGKV
+85 KKEAKSNDSGKV

-106 KKMIDEQIALLKSDN
+106 KKMIDEQINLLKSDN
-121 YDEIYNVD
+121 YDEVFNVD

-142 SLTDYLKDFESVSV
+142 SLTDYLKDFEPVTV
-156 VFDEKEENPFKDVV
+156 VLDEKEENPFKDIV
-170 FNKDVISSAIT
+170 FNKDVINIAIS

-212 RELFDQIVQTHP
+212 RELFDQIVQTRP

-266 SSLLKRRFMEGC
+266 SALLKRRFMEGC

-308 LNGYKSSEFVTQS
+308 LSGYKSSEFITQS

-329 GGEDVTYLKT
+329 GGEEVTYLKT
-339 SYFETIDSHLFPI
+339 SFFETIDSHLFPI

-359 FEPCELTMEK
+359 FEPRELTMEK
-369 DYIDAFKNENDA
+369 DYIDAFKDEINA
-381 KSFFCS
+381 KCFYCS
-387 DETINVEKVLCPA
+387 DETINVEKELCPA
-400 LKDDICLF
+400 LKDDLSIF
-408 LEKCKNSE
+408 LDKCKNSD

-421 VNYYTHLNKYFSYIL
+421 INYYTHLNKYFSYIL
-436 DACANKVGEIAFNS
+436 DACADKNGKIAFNS

-489 RDFLLDCIKHVEHSK
+489 RDFLLDCIKHVEHAK
-504 EEEQIAEDFPELS
+504 EEEQIADDFPELS
-517 NLFDGFRANKCKGDK
+517 NLFDGFKANKSKGEE
-532 FYIQFSLQALR
+532 FYIQFSLRALR

-562 EEKLETVDFQ
+562 EQKLETIDFQ
-572 KTVLLTDSYDNQI
+572 KTVLLTDSYDNQM
-585 IVFVPILEE
+585 IVFVPNLDE
-594 DKQDAYLS
+594 DKQDAYIS
-602 RLEKY
+602 RLEMY
-607 IASIENN
+607 IKSVEKD
-614 LHENAKKTLHVVYLQ
+614 LHENARKTLHIVYLQ
-629 ESEKIDSLKTRITRT
+629 ESEKIDLLKNRITRV

-671 QIQDFIDSVAKIVIA
+671 QIQDFVDSVAKIVIA
-686 GCACGD
+686 GCACDD
-692 LYSPNGMTC
+692 LYSLNGLTY

-714 WTPQKEIRRIRRT
+714 WTPQKEIRRT

-741 ILKAIKSKSLID
+741 ILKAVKSKSLID
-753 YEDALTKAICDA
+753 YEDALSKAICDA
-765 SEYEDNIPCDFTK
+765 SDYEDNVPCDFTK
-778 IVDGKVTDTRSKYI
+778 VIDGKITDARSKCI
-792 AQLYVLEKAGKSGM
+792 ALLYVLEKAGKTDNV
-806 GNNSLIEL
+806 NNSMVEL
-814 LKKIGTQGD
+814 LRKVGTQGA
-823 LYFAPNED
+823 LHFAPNED
-831 KTLQTLHFDQLKTA
+831 KVLQSLHFDQLKTA
-845 LSDSEELSV
+845 LSDSEEIKDILG
-854 FFEKYNKDDRFI
+854 KYNGDDRFI
-866 QNLLAFAGSMVKE
+866 QNLFAFAGSMVKE
-879 TVATD
+879 TVATN
-884 IETLYAFMN
+884 IEALYAFMN
-893 DSIDNHWIGTY
+893 DSFDNHWIATY

-910 NCSKAE
+910 NCPKAE
-916 TLIKLLY
+916 ILIKLLY
-923 LSKYVSKMDSETL
+923 LSNYVSKIDSAKL
-936 KESLISNLNAKG
+936 RESLIANLTAKG
-948 AELNSTRVT
+948 AELNATRAT
-957 LTNSINEILTLLYTQ
+957 LSESINEILTLLYTQ
-972 KPQRDNESQPFFGYL
+972 KPQRDNDSQPFFGYL
-987 HKLSEVGRLFDD
+987 QKLSDVGKLFED

-1005 EESDSMAALCI
+1005 EESDSIAALCVI
-1016 IDSVYSRLVDI
+1016 NSVYSRLVDI
-1027 VDSVNIL
+1027 IDSVKIL

-1040 VKNSLSSFQQSVNR
+1040 IKNSLSGFEQSIKR
-1054 LYQLPINEIYENK
+1054 LYQSPINEIYEDK

-1092 CWANTRNTLKYYKD
+1092 CWATTRNTLKYHKD

-1117 PIKNDTLKANDVSAF
+1117 PIKQETLKGNDVSVF
-1132 TNYLYRVF
+1132 TTYLSRVL
-1140 QSSTDIKTR
+1140 QTTTDIKTR
-1149 LDSVLNLC
+1149 LDSVLSLC
-1157 RECKVLADDYTELKS
+1157 RECKVLADDYTELKT
-1172 QIENLLKVEVN
+1172 QIGNLLKFEEN

>member
-1 MVYIPLVK
+1 MAYIPLVK
-9 KTKWIDLS
+9 QTKWIDLS

-25 EVEKDLRE
+25 EVEKDLRK
-33 GCCQKGNIQPIMLQ
+33 GCCEKGNIQPIMLQ

-57 LYYIFHYCWEVLKTP
+57 LYYIFHYCWEVLQTP
-72 ALYMP
+72 ALYLP

-85 KKEAKASDSGKV
+85 KKEAKSNDSGKV

-106 KKMIDEQIALLKSDN
+106 KKMIDEQINLLKSDN
-121 YDEIYNVD
+121 YDEVFNVD

-142 SLTDYLKDFESVSV
+142 SLTDYLKDFEPVTV
-156 VFDEKEENPFKDVV
+156 VLDEKEENPFKDIV
-170 FNKDVISSAIT
+170 FNKDVINIAIS

-212 RELFDQIVQTHP
+212 RELFDQIVQTRP
-224 FQLVIGNGPA
+224 FLLVIGNGPA

-266 SSLLKRRFMEGC
+266 SALLKRRFMEGC

-308 LNGYKSSEFVTQS
+308 LSGYKSSEFITQS

-329 GGEDVTYLKT
+329 GGEEVTYLKT
-339 SYFETIDSHLFPI
+339 SFFETIDSHLFPI

-359 FEPCELTMEK
+359 FEPRELTMEK
-369 DYIDAFKNENDA
+369 DYIDAFKDEINA
-381 KSFFCS
+381 KCFYCS
-387 DETINVEKVLCPA
+387 DETINVEKELCPA
-400 LKDDICLF
+400 LKDDLSIF
-408 LEKCKNSE
+408 LDKCKNSD

-421 VNYYTHLNKYFSYIL
+421 INYYTHLNKYFSYIL
-436 DACANKVGEIAFNS
+436 DACADKNGKIAFNS

-504 EEEQIAEDFPELS
+504 EEEQIADDFPELS
-517 NLFDGFRANKCKGDK
+517 NLFDGFKANKSKGEE
-532 FYIQFSLQALR
+532 FYIQFSLRALR

-562 EEKLETVDFQ
+562 EQKLETIDFQ
-572 KTVLLTDSYDNQI
+572 KTVLLTDSYDNQM
-585 IVFVPILEE
+585 IVFVPNLEE
-594 DKQDAYLS
+594 DKQDAYIS
-602 RLEKY
+602 RLEMY
-607 IASIENN
+607 IKSVEKD
-614 LHENAKKTLHVVYLQ
+614 LHENARKTLHIVYLQ
-629 ESEKIDSLKTRITRT
+629 ESEKIDLLKNRITRV

-671 QIQDFIDSVAKIVIA
+671 QIQDFVDSVAKIVIA
-686 GCACGD
+686 GCACDD
-692 LYSPNGMTC
+692 LYSLNGLTY

-714 WTPQKEIRRIRRT
+714 WTPQKEIRRT

-741 ILKAIKSKSLID
+741 ILKAVKSKSLID
-753 YEDALTKAICDA
+753 YEDALSKAICDA
-765 SEYEDNIPCDFTK
+765 SDYEDNVPCDFTK
-778 IVDGKVTDTRSKYI
+778 VIDGKITDARSKCI
-792 AQLYVLEKAGKSGM
+792 ALLYVLEKAGKTDNV
-806 GNNSLIEL
+806 NNSMVEL
-814 LKKIGTQGD
+814 LRKVGTQGA
-823 LYFAPNED
+823 LHFAPNED
-831 KTLQTLHFDQLKTA
+831 KVLQSLHFDQLKTA
-845 LSDSEELSV
+845 LSDSEEIKDILG
-854 FFEKYNKDDRFI
+854 KYNGDDRFI
-866 QNLLAFAGSMVKE
+866 QNLFAFAGSMVKE
-879 TVATD
+879 TVATN
-884 IETLYAFMN
+884 IEALYAFMN
-893 DSIDNHWIGTY
+893 DSFDNHWIATY

-910 NCSKAE
+910 NCPKAE
-916 TLIKLLY
+916 ILIKLLY
-923 LSKYVSKMDSETL
+923 LSNYVSKIDSAKL
-936 KESLISNLNAKG
+936 RESLIANLTAKG
-948 AELNSTRVT
+948 AELNATRAT
-957 LTNSINEILTLLYTQ
+957 LSESINEILTLLYTQ
-972 KPQRDNESQPFFGYL
+972 KPQRDNDSQPFFGYL
-987 HKLSEVGRLFDD
+987 QKLSDVGKLFED

-1005 EESDSMAALCI
+1005 EESDSIAALCVI
-1016 IDSVYSRLVDI
+1016 NSVYSRLVDI
-1027 VDSVNIL
+1027 IDSVKIL

-1040 VKNSLSSFQQSVNR
+1040 IKNSLSGFEQSIKR
-1054 LYQLPINEIYENK
+1054 LYQSPINEIYEDK

-1092 CWANTRNTLKYYKD
+1092 CWATTRNTLKYHKD

-1117 PIKNDTLKANDVSAF
+1117 PIKQETLKGNDVSVF
-1132 TNYLYRVF
+1132 TTYLSRVL
-1140 QSSTDIKTR
+1140 QTTTDIKTR
-1149 LDSVLNLC
+1149 LDSVLSLC
-1157 RECKVLADDYTELKS
+1157 RECKVLADDYTELKT
-1172 QIENLLKVEVN
+1172 QIGNLLKFEEN

>member
-1 MVYIPLVK
+1 MAYIPLVK
-9 KTKWIDLS
+9 QTKWIDLS

-25 EVEKDLRE
+25 EVEKDLRK
-33 GCCQKGNIQPIMLQ
+33 GCCEKGNIQPIMLQ

-57 LYYIFHYCWEVLKTP
+57 LYYIFHYCWEVLQTP
-72 ALYMP
+72 ALYLP

-85 KKEAKASDSGKV
+85 KKEAKSNDSGKV

-106 KKMIDEQIALLKSDN
+106 KKMIDEQINLLKSDN
-121 YDEIYNVD
+121 YDEVFNVD

-142 SLTDYLKDFESVSV
+142 SLTDYLKDFEPVTV
-156 VFDEKEENPFKDVV
+156 VLDEKEDNPFKDIV
-170 FNKDVISSAIT
+170 FNKDVINIAIS

-212 RELFDQIVQTHP
+212 RELFDQIVQTRP
-224 FQLVIGNGPA
+224 FLLVIGNGPA

-266 SSLLKRRFMEGC
+266 SALLKRRFMEGC

-308 LNGYKSSEFVTQS
+308 LSGYKSSEFITQS

-329 GGEDVTYLKT
+329 GGEEVTYLKT
-339 SYFETIDSHLFPI
+339 SFFETIDSHLFPI

-359 FEPCELTMEK
+359 FEPRELTMEK
-369 DYIDAFKNENDA
+369 DYIDAFKDEINA
-381 KSFFCS
+381 KCFYCS
-387 DETINVEKVLCPA
+387 DETINVEKELCPA
-400 LKDDICLF
+400 LKDDLSIF
-408 LEKCKNSE
+408 LDKCKNSD

-421 VNYYTHLNKYFSYIL
+421 INYYTHLNKYFSYIL
-436 DACANKVGEIAFNS
+436 DACADKNGKIAFNS

-504 EEEQIAEDFPELS
+504 EEEQIADDFPELS
-517 NLFDGFRANKCKGDK
+517 NLFDGFKANKSKGEE
-532 FYIQFSLQALR
+532 FYIQFSLRALR

-562 EEKLETVDFQ
+562 EQKLETIDFQ
-572 KTVLLTDSYDNQI
+572 KTVLLTDSYDNQM
-585 IVFVPILEE
+585 IVFVPNLEE
-594 DKQDAYLS
+594 DKQDAYIS
-602 RLEKY
+602 RLEMY
-607 IASIENN
+607 IKSVEKD
-614 LHENAKKTLHVVYLQ
+614 LHENARKTLHIVYLQ
-629 ESEKIDSLKTRITRT
+629 ESEKIDLLKNRITRV

-671 QIQDFIDSVAKIVIA
+671 QIQDFVDSVAKIVIA
-686 GCACGD
+686 GCACDD
-692 LYSPNGMTC
+692 LYSLNGLTY

-714 WTPQKEIRRIRRT
+714 WTPQKEIRRT

-741 ILKAIKSKSLID
+741 ILKAVKSKSLID
-753 YEDALTKAICDA
+753 YEDALSKAICDA
-765 SEYEDNIPCDFTK
+765 SDYEDNVPCDFTK
-778 IVDGKVTDTRSKYI
+778 VIDGKITDARSKCI
-792 AQLYVLEKAGKSGM
+792 ALLYVLEKAGKTDNV
-806 GNNSLIEL
+806 NNSMVEL
-814 LKKIGTQGD
+814 LRKVGTQGA
-823 LYFAPNED
+823 LHFAPNED
-831 KTLQTLHFDQLKTA
+831 KVLQSLHFDQLKTA
-845 LSDSEELSV
+845 LSDSEEIKDILG
-854 FFEKYNKDDRFI
+854 KYNGDDRFI
-866 QNLLAFAGSMVKE
+866 QNLFAFAGSMVKE
-879 TVATD
+879 TVATN
-884 IETLYAFMN
+884 IEALYAFMN
-893 DSIDNHWIGTY
+893 DSFDNHWIATY
-904 SDKLKY
+904 SDKMKY
-910 NCSKAE
+910 NCPKAE
-916 TLIKLLY
+916 ILIKLLY
-923 LSKYVSKMDSETL
+923 LSNYVSKIDSAKL
-936 KESLISNLNAKG
+936 RESLIANLTAKG
-948 AELNSTRVT
+948 AELNATRAT
-957 LTNSINEILTLLYTQ
+957 LSESINEILTLLYTQ
-972 KPQRDNESQPFFGYL
+972 KPQRDNDSQPFFGYL
-987 HKLSEVGRLFDD
+987 QKLSDVGKLFED

-1005 EESDSMAALCI
+1005 EQSDSIAALCVI
-1016 IDSVYSRLVDI
+1016 NSVYSRLVDI
-1027 VDSVNIL
+1027 IDSVKIL

-1040 VKNSLSSFQQSVNR
+1040 IKNSLSGFEQSIKR
-1054 LYQLPINEIYENK
+1054 LYQSPINEIYEDK

-1092 CWANTRNTLKYYKD
+1092 CWATTRNTLKYHKD

-1117 PIKNDTLKANDVSAF
+1117 PIKQETLKGNDVSVF
-1132 TNYLYRVF
+1132 TTYLSRVL
-1140 QSSTDIKTR
+1140 QTTTDIKTR
-1149 LDSVLNLC
+1149 LDSVLSLC
-1157 RECKVLADDYTELKS
+1157 RECKVLADDYTELKT
-1172 QIENLLKVEVN
+1172 QIGNLLKFEEN

>member
-1 MVYIPLVK
+1 MAYIPLVK
-9 KTKWIDLS
+9 QTKWIDLS

-25 EVEKDLRE
+25 EVEKDLRK
-33 GCCQKGNIQPIMLQ
+33 GCCEKGNIQPIMLQ

-57 LYYIFHYCWEVLKTP
+57 LYYIFHYCWEVLQTP
-72 ALYMP
+72 ALYLP

-85 KKEAKASDSGKV
+85 KKEAKSNDSGKV

-106 KKMIDEQIALLKSDN
+106 KKMIDEQINLLKSDN
-121 YDEIYNVD
+121 YDEVFNVD

-142 SLTDYLKDFESVSV
+142 SLTDYLKDFEPVTV
-156 VFDEKEENPFKDVV
+156 VLDEKEDNPFKDIV
-170 FNKDVISSAIT
+170 FNKDVINIAIS

-212 RELFDQIVQTHP
+212 RELFDQIVQTRP

-266 SSLLKRRFMEGC
+266 SALLKRRFMEGC

-308 LNGYKSSEFVTQS
+308 LSGYKSSEFITQS

-329 GGEDVTYLKT
+329 GGEEVTYLKT
-339 SYFETIDSHLFPI
+339 SFFETIDSHLFPI

-359 FEPCELTMEK
+359 FEPRELTMEK
-369 DYIDAFKNENDA
+369 DYIDAFKDEINA
-381 KSFFCS
+381 KCFYCS
-387 DETINVEKVLCPA
+387 DETINVEKELCPA
-400 LKDDICLF
+400 LKDDLSIF
-408 LEKCKNSE
+408 LDKCKNSD

-421 VNYYTHLNKYFSYIL
+421 INYYTHLNKYFSYIL
-436 DACANKVGEIAFNS
+436 DACADKNGKIAFNS

-504 EEEQIAEDFPELS
+504 EEEQIADDFPELS
-517 NLFDGFRANKCKGDK
+517 NLFDGFKANKSKGEE
-532 FYIQFSLQALR
+532 FYIQFSLRALR

-562 EEKLETVDFQ
+562 EQKLETIDFQ
-572 KTVLLTDSYDNQI
+572 KTVLLTDSYDNQM
-585 IVFVPILEE
+585 IVFVPNLEE
-594 DKQDAYLS
+594 DKQDAYIS
-602 RLEKY
+602 RLEMY
-607 IASIENN
+607 IKSVEKD
-614 LHENAKKTLHVVYLQ
+614 LHENARKTLHIVYLQ
-629 ESEKIDSLKTRITRT
+629 ESEKIDLLKNRITRV

-671 QIQDFIDSVAKIVIA
+671 QIQDFVDSVAKIVIA
-686 GCACGD
+686 GCACDD
-692 LYSPNGMTC
+692 LYSLNGLTY

-714 WTPQKEIRRIRRT
+714 WTPQKEIRRT

-741 ILKAIKSKSLID
+741 ILKAVKSKSLID
-753 YEDALTKAICDA
+753 YEDALSKAICDA
-765 SEYEDNIPCDFTK
+765 SDYEDNVPCDFTK
-778 IVDGKVTDTRSKYI
+778 VIDGKITDARSKCI
-792 AQLYVLEKAGKSGM
+792 ALLYVLEKAGKTDNV
-806 GNNSLIEL
+806 NNSMVEL
-814 LKKIGTQGD
+814 LRKVGTQGA
-823 LYFAPNED
+823 LHFAPNED
-831 KTLQTLHFDQLKTA
+831 KVLQSLHFDQLKTA
-845 LSDSEELSV
+845 LSDSEEIKDILG
-854 FFEKYNKDDRFI
+854 KYNGDDRFI
-866 QNLLAFAGSMVKE
+866 QNLFAFAGSMVKE
-879 TVATD
+879 TVATN
-884 IETLYAFMN
+884 IEALYAFMN
-893 DSIDNHWIGTY
+893 DSFDNHWIATY
-904 SDKLKY
+904 SDKMKY
-910 NCSKAE
+910 NCPKAE
-916 TLIKLLY
+916 ILIKLLY
-923 LSKYVSKMDSETL
+923 LSNYVSKIDSAKL
-936 KESLISNLNAKG
+936 RESLIANLTAKG
-948 AELNSTRVT
+948 AELNATRAT
-957 LTNSINEILTLLYTQ
+957 LSESINEILTLLYTQ
-972 KPQRDNESQPFFGYL
+972 KPQRDNDSQPFFGYL
-987 HKLSEVGRLFDD
+987 QKLSDVGKLFED

-1005 EESDSMAALCI
+1005 EESDSIAALCVI
-1016 IDSVYSRLVDI
+1016 NSVYSRLVDI
-1027 VDSVNIL
+1027 IDSVKIL

-1040 VKNSLSSFQQSVNR
+1040 IKNSLSGFEQSIKR
-1054 LYQLPINEIYENK
+1054 LYQSPINEIYEDK

-1092 CWANTRNTLKYYKD
+1092 CWATTRNTLKYHKD

-1117 PIKNDTLKANDVSAF
+1117 PIKQETLKGNDVSVF
-1132 TNYLYRVF
+1132 TTYLSRVL
-1140 QSSTDIKTR
+1140 QTTTDIKTR
-1149 LDSVLNLC
+1149 LDSVLSLC
-1157 RECKVLADDYTELKS
+1157 RECKVLADDYTELKT
-1172 QIENLLKVEVN
+1172 QIGNLLKFEEN

>member
-1 MVYIPLVK
+1 MAYIPLVK
-9 KTKWIDLS
+9 QTKWIDLS

-25 EVEKDLRE
+25 EVEKDLRK
-33 GCCQKGNIQPIMLQ
+33 GCCEKGNIQPIMLQ

-57 LYYIFHYCWEVLKTP
+57 LYYIFHYCWEVLQTP
-72 ALYMP
+72 ALYLP

-85 KKEAKASDSGKV
+85 KKEAKSNDSGKV
-97 ENNRLSLIL
+97 ENNRLSFIL
-106 KKMIDEQIALLKSDN
+106 KKMIDEQINLLKSDN
-121 YDEIYNVD
+121 YDEVFNVD

-142 SLTDYLKDFESVSV
+142 SLTDYLKDFEPVTV
-156 VFDEKEENPFKDVV
+156 VLDEKEDNPFKDIV
-170 FNKDVISSAIT
+170 FNKDVINIAIS

-212 RELFDQIVQTHP
+212 RELFDQIVQTRP

-266 SSLLKRRFMEGC
+266 SALLKRRFMEGC

-308 LNGYKSSEFVTQS
+308 LSGYKSSEFITQC

-329 GGEDVTYLKT
+329 GGEEVTYLKT
-339 SYFETIDSHLFPI
+339 SFFETIDSHLFPI

-359 FEPCELTMEK
+359 FEPRELTMEK
-369 DYIDAFKNENDA
+369 DYIDAFKDEINA
-381 KSFFCS
+381 KCFYCS
-387 DETINVEKVLCPA
+387 DETINVEKELCPA
-400 LKDDICLF
+400 LKDDLSIF
-408 LEKCKNSE
+408 LDKCKNSD

-421 VNYYTHLNKYFSYIL
+421 INYYTHLNKYFSYIL
-436 DACANKVGEIAFNS
+436 DACADKNGKIAFNS

-504 EEEQIAEDFPELS
+504 EEEQIADDFPELS
-517 NLFDGFRANKCKGDK
+517 NLFDGFKANKSKGEE
-532 FYIQFSLQALR
+532 FYIQFSLRALR

-562 EEKLETVDFQ
+562 EQKLETIDFQ
-572 KTVLLTDSYDNQI
+572 KTVLLTDSYDNQM
-585 IVFVPILEE
+585 IVFVPNLEE
-594 DKQDAYLS
+594 DKQDSYIS
-602 RLEKY
+602 RLEMY
-607 IASIENN
+607 IKSVEKD
-614 LHENAKKTLHVVYLQ
+614 LHENARKTLHIVYLQ
-629 ESEKIDSLKTRITRT
+629 ESEKIDLLKNRITRV

-671 QIQDFIDSVAKIVIA
+671 QIQDFVDSVAKIVIA
-686 GCACGD
+686 GCACDD
-692 LYSPNGMTC
+692 LYSLNGLTY

-714 WTPQKEIRRIRRT
+714 WTPQKEIRRT

-741 ILKAIKSKSLID
+741 ILKAVKSKSLID
-753 YEDALTKAICDA
+753 YEDALSKAICDA
-765 SEYEDNIPCDFTK
+765 SDYEDNVPCDFTK
-778 IVDGKVTDTRSKYI
+778 VIDGKITDARSKCI
-792 AQLYVLEKAGKSGM
+792 ALLYVLEKAGKTDNV
-806 GNNSLIEL
+806 NNSMVEL
-814 LKKIGTQGD
+814 LRKVGTQGA
-823 LYFAPNED
+823 LHFAPNED
-831 KTLQTLHFDQLKTA
+831 KVLQSLHFDQLKTA
-845 LSDSEELSV
+845 LSDSEEIKDILG
-854 FFEKYNKDDRFI
+854 KYNGDDRFI
-866 QNLLAFAGSMVKE
+866 QNLFAFAGSMVKE
-879 TVATD
+879 TVATN
-884 IETLYAFMN
+884 IEALYAFMN
-893 DSIDNHWIGTY
+893 DSFDNHWIATY
-904 SDKLKY
+904 SDKMKY
-910 NCSKAE
+910 NCPKAE
-916 TLIKLLY
+916 ILIKLLY
-923 LSKYVSKMDSETL
+923 LSNYVSKIDSAKL
-936 KESLISNLNAKG
+936 RESLIANITAKG
-948 AELNSTRVT
+948 AELNATRAT
-957 LTNSINEILTLLYTQ
+957 LSESINEILTLLYTQ
-972 KPQRDNESQPFFGYL
+972 KPQRDNDSQPFFGYL
-987 HKLSEVGRLFDD
+987 QKLSDVGKLFED

-1005 EESDSMAALCI
+1005 EESDSIAALCVI
-1016 IDSVYSRLVDI
+1016 NSVYSRLVDI
-1027 VDSVNIL
+1027 IDSVKIL

-1040 VKNSLSSFQQSVNR
+1040 IKNSLSGFEQSIKR
-1054 LYQLPINEIYENK
+1054 LYQSPINEIYEDK

-1092 CWANTRNTLKYYKD
+1092 CWATTRNTLKYHKD

-1117 PIKNDTLKANDVSAF
+1117 PIKQETLKGNDVSVF
-1132 TNYLYRVF
+1132 TTYLSRVL
-1140 QSSTDIKTR
+1140 QTTTDIKTR
-1149 LDSVLNLC
+1149 LDSVLSLC
-1157 RECKVLADDYTELKS
+1157 RECKVLADDYTELKT
-1172 QIENLLKVEVN
+1172 QIGNLLKFEEN